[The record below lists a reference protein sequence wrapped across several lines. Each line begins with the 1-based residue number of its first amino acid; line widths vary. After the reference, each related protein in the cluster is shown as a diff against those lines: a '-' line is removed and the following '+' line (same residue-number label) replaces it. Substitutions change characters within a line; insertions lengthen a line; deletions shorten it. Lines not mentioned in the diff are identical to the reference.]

1 MSIYKTAI
9 DKPVTTAL
17 IFIGVIIIGIF
28 ALSKLPIDQYP
39 EMEPP
44 YVSVMCTYPGNSG
57 SEIETNLTKLLE
69 NSLNSIEGLDEM
81 TSTSKDNI
89 ALVTMKF
96 QWGQNMDE
104 VVNDVRS
111 ALDMIADNLPDG
123 AGKPI
128 VFKFN
133 TSMMPI
139 LMYAITADESY
150 PGLDKILEENVT
162 NVLNRVDGIGNLSV
176 TGVPERYVYVD
187 VDQNKIDA
195 YNISLEQVAT
205 AVASNNLDVS
215 SGTVKMGKEQYGIR
229 VKSEYKESA
238 EINNLVVTTTPAG
251 KKVFVKDIAT
261 VRDTIKDLFLD
272 SRINSREGCRL
283 IIMKQT
289 GGNTVQICK
298 DVKKLMVDIE
308 KTLPP
313 DIKFEIINDS
323 SDNIQNSINSLTESV
338 MYALIFVVLVVLFF
352 LGQWRATLIIA
363 ICIPISLIVSFI
375 YLLATDSSLNI
386 ISLSSLTVA
395 IGMVVDDAIV
405 VLENIDKHI
414 QRGSSPR
421 EAAIY
426 ATNEVWISVIATT
439 LVTCAVFIPLT
450 MLTGIAGILFKE
462 LGWIVTICV
471 CTSTTVAISLTPM
484 LSSKMLKA
492 REFLKEKLGRGEG
505 KHQKSLY
512 ERTVIA
518 GLDWLDDK
526 YSKLLGIA
534 LKHKVITIS
543 AIVLFFGLSLIPAIN
558 GDIGMDFMP
567 QSDQARLTVTFE
579 LQRGT
584 RIEEA
589 AKVARRIEAEMMAN
603 NPELRIVATTLGS
616 NEDAG
621 ISALMSSTSNYKG
634 SMNIRT
640 TKKWERER
648 TVFHIANSIREQF
661 ANTPEIVNYTVS
673 TSSGGGGMSSNSID
687 VEIYGYD
694 FDETNRI
701 AEELKEKLK
710 PIEGAKD
717 VQISR
722 EADRAE
728 LQLVFDKEKI
738 AAHGLSTSQLGTIIR
753 NKINGYTA
761 GYLKEDGD
769 EYYIRVR
776 LREED
781 RNSMDKINELT
792 INTPTGARVK
802 VKELATI
809 KEYWAPPQIDRKTR
823 QRMNKVS
830 VTPDDISL
838 SDLAEEVQKI
848 LDKIDTPPD
857 VKIIIGGDY
866 KDQQESSK
874 DMAMLFLL
882 IVILVYIVMAS
893 QFESLSKPFIIMMS
907 IPFAISGVIFA
918 LLITGTNLNMIGM
931 LGVIML
937 AGIVVKNGIVL
948 VDYINLMRDRDYELN
963 EAIVLSGRSR
973 LRPVLMTAATTILG
987 MIPMAVSSGEGAEI
1001 WAPMGVV
1008 VIGGLIVS
1016 TVITLVIVPV
1026 LYAIFSK
1033 RGERDMKEEVRK
1045 NFVFYDM
1052 PDDVVF
1058 DSRQQRLDEE

>member
-9 DKPVTTAL
+9 DKPVTTSL
-17 IFIGVIIIGIF
+17 IFVAIIIIGLF
-28 ALSKLPIDQYP
+28 SLSKLPIDQYP

-44 YVSVMCTYPGNSG
+44 YISVMCTYAGNTG

-69 NSLNSIEGLDEM
+69 NGLNSIEGLKEM

-89 ALVTMKF
+89 GLVTLEF
-96 QWGQNMDE
+96 EWGTDMD
-104 VVNDVRS
+104 VAVNDVRS
-111 ALDMIADNLPDG
+111 ALDMISDNLPDG

-139 LMYAITADESY
+139 LMYAITAKESY
-150 PGLDKILEENVT
+150 AGLDKILEDNVT

-176 TGVPERYVYVD
+176 SGAPDRYVYVD
-187 VDQNKIDA
+187 VDQRKIDA
-195 YNISLEQVAT
+195 YGISLEQVAS

-215 SGTVKMGKEQYGIR
+215 SGTVKMGKEQYGLR
-229 VKSEYKESA
+229 VKSEFVESS
-238 EINNLVVTTTPAG
+238 EINNLVVTTTAQG
-251 KKVFVKDIAT
+251 KKVFIKDIAT
-261 VRDTIKDLFLD
+261 VRDTIKDFFLD
-272 SRINSREGCRL
+272 EKINSQEGCRL

-289 GGNTVQICK
+289 GANTVQICK
-298 DVKKLMVDIE
+298 DVKKMMVDIQ

-313 DIKFEIINDS
+313 DIHFELINDS
-323 SDNIQNSINSLTESV
+323 SDTIQNSINSLTESV
-338 MYALIFVVLVVLFF
+338 FYALLFVVLVVLFF
-352 LGQWRATLIIA
+352 LGQWRATLIIG

-450 MLTGIAGILFKE
+450 MLTGVAGILFKE

-492 REFLKEKLGRGEG
+492 RDAIMEKLGQSKG
-505 KHQKSLY
+505 KKKGKTLY
-512 ERTVIA
+512 EKTILK
-518 GLDWLDDK
+518 GLDWLDLQ
-526 YSKLLGIA
+526 YSKLLAVA
-534 LKHKVITIS
+534 LRHKVITVL
-543 AIVLFFGLSLIPAIN
+543 AIVGFFVLSLVPVFQ
-558 GDIGMDFMP
+558 GKIGMDFMP
-567 QSDQARLTVTFE
+567 QSDEGRLQVKFE

-589 AKVARRIEAEMMAN
+589 AKIGRKIEARMAAE
-603 NPELRIVATTLGS
+603 NPELRVISTILGS
-616 NEDAG
+616 DDDAG
-621 ISALMSSTSNYKG
+621 ITALFSSTSNYKG
-634 SMNIRT
+634 QMYIRA
-640 TKKWERER
+640 TKKWERDR
-648 TVFHIANSIREQF
+648 SIFDIANTIRKQF
-661 ANTPEIVNYTVS
+661 DETPEIVNYTVS
-673 TSSGGGGMSSNSID
+673 TSSGGMSSNTVDI
-687 VEIYGYD
+687 EIYGYD
-694 FDETNRI
+694 FDVTNI
-701 AEELKEKLK
+701 LAEQIKEQLKGV
-710 PIEGAKD
+710 EGAKD
-717 VQISR
+717 INISR

-728 LQLVFDKEKI
+728 LQLVFDKEKV
-738 AAHGLSTSQLGTIIR
+738 ASHGLTTAQLGSIIR

-769 EYYIRVR
+769 EYDIRVR

-792 INTPTGARVK
+792 INTPTGKMVK

-823 QRMNKVS
+823 QRINTVS
-830 VTPDDISL
+830 VTPDGVSL
-838 SDLAEEVQKI
+838 TDLAADIQKI
-848 LDKIDTPPD
+848 LDKIDTPSD
-857 VKIIIGGDY
+857 VKIVIGGDLE
-866 KDQQESSK
+866 DQQESSR
-874 DMAMLFLL
+874 DMTMLFGL

-893 QFESLSKPFIIMMS
+893 QFESLSKPFIILMS

-918 LLITGTNLNMIGM
+918 LLLTGTTLNMVGM

-948 VDYINLMRDRDYELN
+948 VDYINLMRDRDLELN
-963 EAIVLSGRSR
+963 EAIVVSGRSR

-1008 VIGGLIVS
+1008 VIGGLLVS
-1016 TVITLVIVPV
+1016 TVITLIIVPV
-1026 LYAIFSK
+1026 LYAVFSK
-1033 RGERDMKEEVRK
+1033 HGERDKKESVQQS
-1045 NFVFYDM
+1045 FVFYDM
-1052 PDDVVF
+1052 ADDVVF
-1058 DSRQQRLDEE
+1058 DSRKPLD

>member
-1 MSIYKTAI
+1 MSIYKSAI
-9 DKPVTTAL
+9 EKPITTAL
-17 IFIGVIIIGIF
+17 IFIGVIIVGLF
-28 ALSKLPIDQYP
+28 AFTKLPIDQFP

-44 YVSVMCTYPGNSG
+44 YVSVMATYPGNSG
-57 SEIETNLTKLLE
+57 SEIETNLTKMLE

-89 ALVTMKF
+89 AVVTMKF

-123 AGKPI
+123 CGKPI

-139 LMYAITADESY
+139 LMYAITAEESY
-150 PGLDKILEENVT
+150 SGLDKILEENVT

-176 TGVPERYVYVD
+176 TGAPERYVYVD
-187 VDQNKIDA
+187 VDQQKIDA
-195 YNISLEQVAT
+195 YGISLEQVASAIQT
-205 AVASNNLDVS
+205 NNIDVS
-215 SGTVKMGKEQYGIR
+215 SGTVKMGKEQYGLR
-229 VKSEYKESA
+229 VKSEFKESA
-238 EINNLVVTTTPAG
+238 EINNLVVTTTPQG

-272 SRINSREGCRL
+272 SKINSAEGCRL
-283 IIMKQT
+283 IIMKQS
-289 GGNTVQICK
+289 GANTVQICK
-298 DVKKLMVDIE
+298 DVKKLMEGIQ
-308 KTLPP
+308 KNLPP
-313 DIKFEIINDS
+313 DIKFQIINDS
-323 SDNIQNSINSLTESV
+323 SETIQNSINSLFESV
-338 MYALIFVVLVVLFF
+338 TYALIFVVMVVLFF

-375 YLLATDSSLNI
+375 YLLGADSSLNI

-414 QRGSSPR
+414 QRGASPR

-450 MLTGIAGILFKE
+450 MLSGIAGILFKE

-471 CTSTTVAISLTPM
+471 CTSTTVAITLTPM

-492 REFLKEKLGRGEG
+492 RAIIMEKLGQSKAT
-505 KHQKSLY
+505 KHGKSLY
-512 ERTVIA
+512 ERTVIR
-518 GLDWLDDK
+518 GLDWLDNQ
-526 YSKLLGIA
+526 YSKLLDIA
-534 LKHKVITIS
+534 LRHKVITIS
-543 AIVLFFGLSLIPAIN
+543 AIVIFFALSLIPVAMEK
-558 GDIGMDFMP
+558 IGMDFMP
-567 QSDQARLTVTFE
+567 RTDEGRLTVTFE

-584 RIEEA
+584 RVEEA
-589 AKVARRIEAEMMAN
+589 AKVARRIEAEMSAN
-603 NPELRIVATTLGS
+603 NPELRLISTTLGS

-621 ISALMSSTSNYKG
+621 LSSIMSSTSNYKG
-634 SMNIRT
+634 QMYIRA
-640 TKKWERER
+640 TKKWQRDR
-648 TVFHIANSIREQF
+648 TIFEIANNIRDQF
-661 ANTPEIVNYTVS
+661 DATPEVVNYTVS
-673 TSSGGGGMSSNSID
+673 TSSGGGMSSNSID

-694 FDETNRI
+694 FDQTNTI
-701 AEELKEKLK
+701 AANLKEELKNV
-710 PIEGAKD
+710 EGAKD
-717 VQISR
+717 VRISR

-728 LQLVFDKEKI
+728 LQLVFDKEKV
-738 AAHGLSTSQLGTIIR
+738 AALGLNTATLGTYIR
-753 NKINGYTA
+753 NKINGFTA

-781 RNSMDKINELT
+781 RNSLDKIYDLT
-792 INTPTGARVK
+792 INTPTGQRVK
-802 VKELATI
+802 VKELAEV
-809 KEYWAPPQIDRKTR
+809 KEYWAPPQIDHKTR
-823 QRMNKVS
+823 QRVNTVS

-838 SDLAEEVQKI
+838 SELAENIQKI
-848 LDKIDTPPD
+848 LDTFETPEGIN
-857 VKIIIGGDY
+857 VVIGGDY
-866 KDQQESSK
+866 EDQQESSK
-874 DMAMLFLL
+874 DMTMLFGL
-882 IVILVYIVMAS
+882 IIILVYIVMAS

-963 EAIVLSGRSR
+963 QAIVLSGRSR
-973 LRPVLMTAATTILG
+973 LRPVLMTACTTILG
-987 MIPMAVSSGEGAEI
+987 MIPMAVSSGEGAEM

-1016 TVITLVIVPV
+1016 TVITLIIVPV
-1026 LYAIFSK
+1026 LYAVFSK
-1033 RGERDMKEEVRK
+1033 HGERDKAEEVK
-1045 NFVFYDM
+1045 KSFVFYDM
-1052 PDDVVF
+1052 ADDAVF
-1058 DSRQQRLDEE
+1058 DSRKPLE

>member
-9 DKPVTTAL
+9 DKPVTTSL
-17 IFIGVIIIGIF
+17 IFVAVIIIGLF
-28 ALSKLPIDQYP
+28 GLSKLPIDQYP

-44 YVSVMCTYPGNSG
+44 YVSVMCTYPGNTG

-69 NSLNSIEGLDEM
+69 NSLNSVEGLDEM

-111 ALDMIADNLPDG
+111 ALDMITDNLPDG

-150 PGLDKILEENVT
+150 AGLDKILEENVT

-176 TGVPERYVYVD
+176 VGVPERYVYVD
-187 VDQNKIDA
+187 VDQTKIDA
-195 YNISLEQVAT
+195 YGISLEQVAS

-215 SGTVKMGKEQYGIR
+215 SGTVKMGKEQYGLR
-229 VKSEYKESA
+229 VKSEFKESS
-238 EINNLVVTTTPAG
+238 EINNLVVTTTPQG

-272 SRINSREGCRL
+272 SKINMREGCRL
-283 IIMKQT
+283 VIMKQT

-298 DVKKLMVDIE
+298 DVKKMMADIE

-323 SDNIQNSINSLTESV
+323 SDTIQNSINSLTESV
-338 MYALIFVVLVVLFF
+338 FYALLFVVLVVLFF

-363 ICIPISLIVSFI
+363 ICIPISLIVAFI

-439 LVTCAVFIPLT
+439 LVTCAVFVPLT
-450 MLTGIAGILFKE
+450 MLTGVAGILFKE

-492 REFLKEKLGRGEG
+492 REVIMEKLGQSKG
-505 KHQKSLY
+505 KKHGKSLY
-512 ERTVIA
+512 ERTVLR
-518 GLDWLDDK
+518 GLDWLDVQ
-526 YSKLLGIA
+526 YSKLLAIA
-534 LKHKVITIS
+534 LRHKVITIS
-543 AIVLFFGLSLIPAIN
+543 SIVIFFGVSLIPAIQ
-558 GDIGMDFMP
+558 GKIGMDFMP
-567 QSDQARLTVTFE
+567 RSDEGRLTVTFE

-589 AKVARRIEAEMMAN
+589 AKIGRRIEAEMMAN
-603 NPELRIVATTLGS
+603 NPELRIVSTTLGS

-634 SMNIRT
+634 QMYIRA

-648 TVFHIANSIREQF
+648 TIFDIANTIRDQF
-661 ANTPEIVNYTVS
+661 DNTPEIVNYTVS
-673 TSSGGGGMSSNSID
+673 TSSGGGMSSNSID

-728 LQLVFDKEKI
+728 LQLIFDKEKI
-738 AAHGLSTSQLGTIIR
+738 AELGLTTATLGSYIR
-753 NKINGYTA
+753 NKVNGYSA

-781 RNSMDKINELT
+781 RNSLDKINELT
-792 INTPTGARVK
+792 INTPTGAMVK

-838 SDLAEEVQKI
+838 TDLAEEVQKI
-848 LDKIDTPPD
+848 LDKIETPSD
-857 VKIIIGGDY
+857 VKIVIGGDY
-866 KDQQESSK
+866 EEQQESSK
-874 DMAMLFLL
+874 DMSLLFLL

-918 LLITGTNLNMIGM
+918 LLITGTNLNMVGM

-948 VDYINLMRDRDYELN
+948 VDYINLMRDRNLELN
-963 EAIVLSGRSR
+963 QAIVISGRSR

-1016 TVITLVIVPV
+1016 TVITLIIVPV

-1033 RGERDMKEEVRK
+1033 HGERDKAEEVK
-1045 NFVFYDM
+1045 KSFVFYDM
-1052 PDDVVF
+1052 DDNAVF
-1058 DSRQQRLDEE
+1058 DSRKPLD

>member
-9 DKPVTTAL
+9 EKPVTTSL
-17 IFIGVIIIGIF
+17 IFIGVIIVGLF
-28 ALSKLPIDQYP
+28 ALAKLPIDQFP

-89 ALVTMKF
+89 AVVSMKF

-104 VVNDVRS
+104 TVNDVRS
-111 ALDMIADNLPDG
+111 ALDMISDNLPDG
-123 AGKPI
+123 CGKPI

-139 LMYAITADESY
+139 LMYAITAEESY
-150 PGLDKILEENVT
+150 SGLDKILEENVT

-176 TGVPERYVYVD
+176 MGAPERYVYVD
-187 VDQNKIDA
+187 VDQQKIDA
-195 YNISLEQVAT
+195 FGISLEQVAQ
-205 AVASNNLDVS
+205 AVQTNNIDVS
-215 SGTVKMGKEQYGIR
+215 SGTVKMGKEQYGLR
-229 VKSEYKESA
+229 VKSEFKESA
-238 EINNLVVTTTPAG
+238 EINNLVVTTTPQG
-251 KKVFVKDIAT
+251 KKVFIKDIAT

-272 SRINSREGCRL
+272 SKINSQEGCRL
-283 IIMKQT
+283 IIMKQS
-289 GGNTVQICK
+289 GANTVQICK
-298 DVKKLMVDIE
+298 DVKKLMEGIQRD
-308 KTLPP
+308 LPP
-313 DIKFEIINDS
+313 DIKFQIINDS
-323 SDNIQNSINSLTESV
+323 SETIQNSINSLFESV
-338 MYALIFVVLVVLFF
+338 GYALIFVVLVVLFF

-414 QRGSSPR
+414 QRGASPR

-450 MLTGIAGILFKE
+450 MLSGIAGILFKE

-471 CTSTTVAISLTPM
+471 CTSTTVAITLTPM

-492 REFLKEKLGRGEG
+492 RSIIMEKLGQSKVK
-505 KHQKSLY
+505 KHGKSLY
-512 ERTVIA
+512 ERTVIR
-518 GLDWLDDK
+518 GLDWLDLQ
-526 YSKLLGIA
+526 YSKLLAIA
-534 LKHKVITIS
+534 LRHKVITIS
-543 AIVLFFGLSLIPAIN
+543 AIVIFFVLSLIPVAMEK
-558 GDIGMDFMP
+558 IGMDFMP
-567 QSDQARLTVTFE
+567 RSDEGRLTVTFE

-584 RIEEA
+584 RVEEA
-589 AKVARRIEAEMMAN
+589 AKIARKIEAEMAAQ
-603 NPELRIVATTLGS
+603 NPELLLISTTLGS
-616 NEDAG
+616 DDDAG
-621 ISALMSSTSNYKG
+621 ITSIMSSTSNYKG
-634 SMNIRT
+634 QMYIRA

-648 TVFHIANSIREQF
+648 SIFDIANTIRDQF
-661 ANTPEIVNYTVS
+661 DATPEVVNYTVS
-673 TSSGGGGMSSNSID
+673 TSSGGGMSSNSID

-694 FDETNRI
+694 FDQTNTI
-701 AEELKEKLK
+701 AANLKEALK
-710 PIEGAKD
+710 NVEGAKD
-717 VQISR
+717 VRISR
-722 EADRAE
+722 ESDRAE
-728 LQLVFDKEKI
+728 LQLVFDKEKV
-738 AAHGLSTSQLGTIIR
+738 ASLGLNTATLGTYIR
-753 NKINGYTA
+753 NKINGFTA
-761 GYLKEDGD
+761 GFLKEDGD

-781 RNSMDKINELT
+781 RNSLDKIYDLT
-792 INTPTGARVK
+792 INTPTGQRVK
-802 VKELATI
+802 VKELATV

-823 QRMNKVS
+823 QRVNTVS
-830 VTPDDISL
+830 VTPDDVSL
-838 SDLAEEVQKI
+838 SELAENIQKI
-848 LDKIDTPPD
+848 LDTFEKTEG
-857 VKIIIGGDY
+857 VKIVIGGDY
-866 KDQQESSK
+866 EEQQESSA
-874 DMAMLFLL
+874 DMTLLFGL
-882 IVILVYIVMAS
+882 IIILVYIVMAS

-918 LLITGTNLNMIGM
+918 LLITGMNLNMVGM

-987 MIPMAVSSGEGAEI
+987 MIPMALSSGEGAEV

-1008 VIGGLIVS
+1008 VIGGLLVS
-1016 TVITLVIVPV
+1016 TVITLIIVPV

-1033 RGERDMKEEVRK
+1033 HGERDKAEEVK
-1045 NFVFYDM
+1045 KSFVFYDM
-1052 PDDVVF
+1052 SDDAVF
-1058 DSRQQRLDEE
+1058 DSRKPLD

>member
-9 DKPVTTAL
+9 DKPVTTSL
-17 IFIGVIIIGIF
+17 IFVAVIIIGLF
-28 ALSKLPIDQYP
+28 ALAKLPIDQFP

-57 SEIETNLTKLLE
+57 SEIETNLTELLE

-89 ALVTMKF
+89 AVVSLKF

-104 VVNDVRS
+104 TVNDVRS
-111 ALDMIADNLPDG
+111 ALDMVSDNLPDG
-123 AGKPI
+123 CGKPI

-139 LMYAITADESY
+139 LMYAITAKESY
-150 PGLDKILEENVT
+150 AGLDKILEEHVT
-162 NVLNRVDGIGNLSV
+162 NELNRVDGIGNLSV
-176 TGVPERYVYVD
+176 SGAPERFVYVD
-187 VDQNKIDA
+187 VDQRKLDA
-195 YNISLEQVAT
+195 YGLSLEQVSS

-215 SGTVKMGKEQYGIR
+215 SGTVKMGKEQYGLR
-229 VKSEYKESA
+229 VKSEYKESS
-238 EINNLVVTTTPAG
+238 EINNLVVTTTPQG
-251 KKVFVKDIAT
+251 KKVFIKDIAT
-261 VRDTIKDLFLD
+261 VRDTIKDKFLD
-272 SRINSREGCRL
+272 SKINSSEGCRL

-289 GGNTVQICK
+289 GANTVQICK
-298 DVKKLMVDIE
+298 DVKEMMVDIQ
-308 KTLPP
+308 KKLPP
-313 DIKFEIINDS
+313 DIHFEIINDS
-323 SDNIQNSINSLTESV
+323 SDTIQNSINSLTESV

-439 LVTCAVFIPLT
+439 LVTCAVFVPLT
-450 MLTGIAGILFKE
+450 MLSGIAGILFKE

-484 LSSKMLKA
+484 LSSKMLRA
-492 REFLKEKLGRGEG
+492 RDIIMEKLGKSTRKKRG
-505 KHQKSLY
+505 KALY
-512 ERTVIA
+512 ERTVLKW
-518 GLDWLDDK
+518 LDWLDLQ
-526 YSKLLGIA
+526 YSKLLAVA
-534 LKHKVITIS
+534 LRHKVITIVS
-543 AIVLFFGLSLIPAIN
+543 IVTFFVLSLIPVFM
-558 GDIGMDFMP
+558 DKIGMDFMP
-567 QSDQARLTVTFE
+567 QSDEGRMTVTFE

-589 AKVARRIEAEMMAN
+589 AKIGRRIEAEMAAN
-603 NPELRIVATTLGS
+603 NPELRIISTTLGS
-616 NEDAG
+616 DEDAG
-621 ISALMSSTSNYKG
+621 INAIFSSTSNCKG
-634 SMNIRT
+634 QMYIRA

-648 TVFHIANSIREQF
+648 TIFQIANSIRDQF
-661 ANTPEIVNYTVS
+661 DHTPEIINYTVS
-673 TSSGGGGMSSNSID
+673 TSGGGGMSSNSVAI
-687 VEIYGYD
+687 EIYGYD
-694 FDETNRI
+694 FDATNNL
-701 AEELKEKLK
+701 AEAIKEKLK
-710 PIEGAKD
+710 VVEGAKD
-717 VQISR
+717 INISR
-722 EADRAE
+722 ETDRAE
-728 LQLVFDKEKI
+728 LQLVFDKEKVSS
-738 AAHGLSTSQLGTIIR
+738 HGLTTAQLGSIIR
-753 NKINGYTA
+753 NKINGYSA
-761 GYLKEDGD
+761 GFLKENGD
-769 EYYIRVR
+769 EYDIRVR

-781 RNSMDKINELT
+781 RNSMDKIYELT
-792 INTPTGARVK
+792 INTPTGAMVK
-802 VKELATI
+802 VKELAEI

-823 QRMNKVS
+823 QRINTVS

-838 SDLAEEVQKI
+838 TELAAEIEKALATIQIPEGVNI
-848 LDKIDTPPD
+848 
-857 VKIIIGGDY
+857 VIGGDLEE
-866 KDQQESSK
+866 QQESSA
-874 DMAMLFLL
+874 DMTLLFGL

-918 LLITGTNLNMIGM
+918 LLITGTTLNMVGM

-948 VDYINLMRDRDYELN
+948 VDYINLMRDRDLELN
-963 EAIVLSGRSR
+963 EAIVVSGRSR

-987 MIPMAVSSGEGAEI
+987 MIPMALSSGEGAEI

-1016 TVITLVIVPV
+1016 TVITLIIVPV

-1033 RGERDMKEEVRK
+1033 HGERDKAEAVK
-1045 NFVFYDM
+1045 QSFVFYDM
-1052 PDDVVF
+1052 DDDAVF
-1058 DSRQQRLDEE
+1058 DSRKPLD

>member
-9 DKPVTTAL
+9 EKPVTTSL
-17 IFIGVIIIGIF
+17 IFIGVIIVGLF
-28 ALSKLPIDQYP
+28 ALAKLPIDQFP

-81 TSTSKDNI
+81 TSTSKDNV
-89 ALVTMKF
+89 AVVSMKF

-104 VVNDVRS
+104 TVNDVRS
-111 ALDMIADNLPDG
+111 ALDMISDNLPDG
-123 AGKPI
+123 CGKPI

-139 LMYAITADESY
+139 LMYAITAEESY
-150 PGLDKILEENVT
+150 SGLDKILEENVT

-176 TGVPERYVYVD
+176 MGAPERYVYVD
-187 VDQNKIDA
+187 VDQQKIDA
-195 YNISLEQVAT
+195 YGISLEQVAQ
-205 AVASNNLDVS
+205 AVQTNNIDVS
-215 SGTVKMGKEQYGIR
+215 SGTVKMGKEQYGLR
-229 VKSEYKESA
+229 VKSEFKESA
-238 EINNLVVTTTPAG
+238 EINNLVVTTTPQG
-251 KKVFVKDIAT
+251 KKVFIKDIAT

-272 SRINSREGCRL
+272 SKVNSQEGCRL
-283 IIMKQT
+283 IIMKQS
-289 GGNTVQICK
+289 GANTVQICK
-298 DVKKLMVDIE
+298 DVKKLMEGIQKD
-308 KTLPP
+308 LPP
-313 DIKFEIINDS
+313 DIKFQIINDS
-323 SDNIQNSINSLTESV
+323 SETIQNSINSLFESV
-338 MYALIFVVLVVLFF
+338 GYALIFVVLVVLFF

-414 QRGSSPR
+414 QRGASPR

-450 MLTGIAGILFKE
+450 MLSGIAGILFKE

-471 CTSTTVAISLTPM
+471 CTSTTVAITLTPM

-492 REFLKEKLGRGEG
+492 RSVIMEKLGQSKVK
-505 KHQKSLY
+505 KHGKSLY
-512 ERTVIA
+512 ERTVIR
-518 GLDWLDDK
+518 GLDWLDLQ
-526 YSKLLGIA
+526 YSKLLAIA
-534 LKHKVITIS
+534 LRHKVITIA
-543 AIVLFFGLSLIPAIN
+543 AIVGFFAISLIPV
-558 GDIGMDFMP
+558 GMEKIGMDFMP
-567 QSDQARLTVTFE
+567 RSDEGRMTITFE

-584 RIEEA
+584 RVEEA
-589 AKVARRIEAEMMAN
+589 ARIARKIEAEMAAQ
-603 NPELRIVATTLGS
+603 NPELQLISTTLGS
-616 NEDAG
+616 DDDAG
-621 ISALMSSTSNYKG
+621 ISSIMSSTSNYKG
-634 SMNIRT
+634 QMYIRAS
-640 TKKWERER
+640 KKWERER
-648 TVFHIANSIREQF
+648 SIFDIANTIRDQF
-661 ANTPEIVNYTVS
+661 DATPEVVNYTVS
-673 TSSGGGGMSSNSID
+673 TSSGGGMSSNSID

-694 FDETNRI
+694 FDETNTI
-701 AEELKEKLK
+701 AANLKEALK
-710 PIEGAKD
+710 NVEGAKD
-717 VQISR
+717 VRISR
-722 EADRAE
+722 ESDRAE
-728 LQLVFDKEKI
+728 LQLVFDKEKV
-738 AAHGLSTSQLGTIIR
+738 ASHGLNTATLGTYIR

-761 GYLKEDGD
+761 GFLKEDGD

-781 RNSMDKINELT
+781 RNSLDKIYDLT
-792 INTPTGARVK
+792 INTPTGERVK
-802 VKELATI
+802 VKELATV

-823 QRMNKVS
+823 QRINTVS
-830 VTPDDISL
+830 VTPDDVSL
-838 SDLAEEVQKI
+838 SELAENIQKI
-848 LDKIDTPPD
+848 LDTFEKTEG
-857 VKIIIGGDY
+857 VKIVIGGDY
-866 KDQQESSK
+866 EEQQESSA
-874 DMAMLFLL
+874 DMTLLFGL
-882 IVILVYIVMAS
+882 IIILVYIVMAS

-918 LLITGTNLNMIGM
+918 LLITGMNLNMVGM

-948 VDYINLMRDRDYELN
+948 VDYINLMRDRNYELN
-963 EAIVLSGRSR
+963 EAIALSGRSR

-987 MIPMAVSSGEGAEI
+987 MIPMALSSGEGAEV

-1016 TVITLVIVPV
+1016 TVITLIIVPV

-1033 RGERDMKEEVRK
+1033 HGERDKAEEVK
-1045 NFVFYDM
+1045 KSFVFYDM
-1052 PDDVVF
+1052 ADDAVF
-1058 DSRQQRLDEE
+1058 DSRKPLD

>member
-9 DKPVTTAL
+9 EKPVTTSL
-17 IFIGVIIIGIF
+17 IFIGVIIVGLF
-28 ALSKLPIDQYP
+28 ALAKLPIDQFP

-89 ALVTMKF
+89 AVVSMKF

-104 VVNDVRS
+104 TVNDVRS
-111 ALDMIADNLPDG
+111 ALDMISDNLPDG
-123 AGKPI
+123 CGKPI

-139 LMYAITADESY
+139 LMYAITAEESY
-150 PGLDKILEENVT
+150 SGLDKILEENVT

-176 TGVPERYVYVD
+176 MGAPERYVYVD
-187 VDQNKIDA
+187 VDQQKIDA
-195 YNISLEQVAT
+195 FGISLEQVAQ
-205 AVASNNLDVS
+205 AVQTNNIDVS
-215 SGTVKMGKEQYGIR
+215 SGTVKMGKEQYGLR
-229 VKSEYKESA
+229 VKSEFKESA
-238 EINNLVVTTTPAG
+238 EINNLVVTTTPQG
-251 KKVFVKDIAT
+251 KKVFIKDIAT

-272 SRINSREGCRL
+272 SKINSQEGCRL
-283 IIMKQT
+283 IIMKQS
-289 GGNTVQICK
+289 GANTVQICK
-298 DVKKLMVDIE
+298 DVKKLMEGIQRD
-308 KTLPP
+308 LPP
-313 DIKFEIINDS
+313 DIKFQIINDS
-323 SDNIQNSINSLTESV
+323 SETIQNSINSLFESV
-338 MYALIFVVLVVLFF
+338 GYALIFVVLVVLFF

-414 QRGSSPR
+414 QRGASPR

-450 MLTGIAGILFKE
+450 MLSGIAGILFKE

-471 CTSTTVAISLTPM
+471 CTSTTVAITLTPM

-492 REFLKEKLGRGEG
+492 RSIIMEKLGQSKVK
-505 KHQKSLY
+505 KHGKSLY
-512 ERTVIA
+512 ERTVIR
-518 GLDWLDDK
+518 GLDWLDIQ
-526 YSKLLGIA
+526 YSKLLAIA
-534 LKHKVITIS
+534 LRHKVITIS
-543 AIVLFFGLSLIPAIN
+543 AIVGFFALSLIPVAMEK
-558 GDIGMDFMP
+558 IGMDFMP
-567 QSDQARLTVTFE
+567 RSDEGRMTVTFE

-584 RIEEA
+584 RVEEA
-589 AKVARRIEAEMMAN
+589 AKIARKIEAEMAAQ
-603 NPELRIVATTLGS
+603 NPELRLISTTLGS
-616 NEDAG
+616 NDDAG
-621 ISALMSSTSNYKG
+621 ITSIMSSTSNYKG
-634 SMNIRT
+634 QMYIRA

-648 TVFHIANSIREQF
+648 SIFDIANTIRDQF
-661 ANTPEIVNYTVS
+661 DATPEVVNYTVS
-673 TSSGGGGMSSNSID
+673 TSSGGGMSSNSID

-694 FDETNRI
+694 FDQTNTI
-701 AEELKEKLK
+701 AANLKEALK
-710 PIEGAKD
+710 NVEGAKD
-717 VQISR
+717 VRISR
-722 EADRAE
+722 ESDRAE
-728 LQLVFDKEKI
+728 LQLVFDKEKV
-738 AAHGLSTSQLGTIIR
+738 ASLGLNTATLGTYIR
-753 NKINGYTA
+753 NKINGFTA
-761 GYLKEDGD
+761 GFLKEDGD

-781 RNSMDKINELT
+781 RNSLDKIYDLT
-792 INTPTGARVK
+792 INTPTGQRVK
-802 VKELATI
+802 VKELATV

-823 QRMNKVS
+823 QRVNTVS
-830 VTPDDISL
+830 VTPDDVSL
-838 SDLAEEVQKI
+838 SELAENIQKI
-848 LDKIDTPPD
+848 LDTFEKTEG
-857 VKIIIGGDY
+857 VKIVIGGDY
-866 KDQQESSK
+866 EEQQESSA
-874 DMAMLFLL
+874 DMTLLFGL
-882 IVILVYIVMAS
+882 IIILVYIVMAS

-918 LLITGTNLNMIGM
+918 LLITGMNLNMVGM

-987 MIPMAVSSGEGAEI
+987 MIPMALSSGEGAEV

-1008 VIGGLIVS
+1008 VIGGLLVS
-1016 TVITLVIVPV
+1016 TVITLIIVPV

-1033 RGERDMKEEVRK
+1033 HGERDKAEEVK
-1045 NFVFYDM
+1045 KSFVFYDM
-1052 PDDVVF
+1052 ADDAVF
-1058 DSRQQRLDEE
+1058 DSRKPLD

>member
-9 DKPVTTAL
+9 EKPVTTSL
-17 IFIGVIIIGIF
+17 IFIGVIIVGLF
-28 ALSKLPIDQYP
+28 ALAKLPIDQFP

-89 ALVTMKF
+89 AVVSMKF

-104 VVNDVRS
+104 TVNDVRS
-111 ALDMIADNLPDG
+111 ALDMISDNLPDG
-123 AGKPI
+123 CGKPI

-139 LMYAITADESY
+139 LMYAITAEESY
-150 PGLDKILEENVT
+150 SGLDKILEENVT

-176 TGVPERYVYVD
+176 MGAPERYVYVD
-187 VDQNKIDA
+187 VDQQKIDA
-195 YNISLEQVAT
+195 FGISLEQVAQ
-205 AVASNNLDVS
+205 AVQTNNIDVS
-215 SGTVKMGKEQYGIR
+215 SGTVKMGKEQYGLR
-229 VKSEYKESA
+229 VKSEFKESA
-238 EINNLVVTTTPAG
+238 EINNLVVTTTPQG
-251 KKVFVKDIAT
+251 KKVFIKDIAT

-272 SRINSREGCRL
+272 SKINSQEGCRL
-283 IIMKQT
+283 IIMKQS
-289 GGNTVQICK
+289 GANTVQICK
-298 DVKKLMVDIE
+298 DVKKLMEGIQRD
-308 KTLPP
+308 LPP
-313 DIKFEIINDS
+313 DIKFQIINDS
-323 SDNIQNSINSLTESV
+323 SETIQNSINSLFESV
-338 MYALIFVVLVVLFF
+338 GYALIFVVLVVLFF

-414 QRGSSPR
+414 QRGASPR

-450 MLTGIAGILFKE
+450 MLSGIAGILFKE

-471 CTSTTVAISLTPM
+471 CTSTTVAITLTPM

-492 REFLKEKLGRGEG
+492 RSIIMEKLGQSKVK
-505 KHQKSLY
+505 KHGKSLY
-512 ERTVIA
+512 ERTVIR
-518 GLDWLDDK
+518 GLDWLDIQ
-526 YSKLLGIA
+526 YSKLLAIA
-534 LKHKVITIS
+534 LRHKVITIS
-543 AIVLFFGLSLIPAIN
+543 AIVIFFVLSLIPVAMEK
-558 GDIGMDFMP
+558 IGMDFMP
-567 QSDQARLTVTFE
+567 RSDEGRLTVTFE

-584 RIEEA
+584 RVEEA
-589 AKVARRIEAEMMAN
+589 AKIARKIEAEMAAQ
-603 NPELRIVATTLGS
+603 NPELKLISTTLGS
-616 NEDAG
+616 DDDAG
-621 ISALMSSTSNYKG
+621 ITSIMSSTSNYKG
-634 SMNIRT
+634 QMYIRA

-648 TVFHIANSIREQF
+648 SIFDIANTIRDQF
-661 ANTPEIVNYTVS
+661 DATPEVVNYTVS
-673 TSSGGGGMSSNSID
+673 TSSGGGMSSNSID

-694 FDETNRI
+694 FDQTNTI
-701 AEELKEKLK
+701 AANLKEALK
-710 PIEGAKD
+710 NVEGAKD
-717 VQISR
+717 VRISR
-722 EADRAE
+722 ESDRAE
-728 LQLVFDKEKI
+728 LQLVFDKEKV
-738 AAHGLSTSQLGTIIR
+738 ASLGLNTATLGTYIR
-753 NKINGYTA
+753 NKINGFTA
-761 GYLKEDGD
+761 GFLKEDGD

-781 RNSMDKINELT
+781 RNSLDKIYDLT
-792 INTPTGARVK
+792 INTPTGQRVK
-802 VKELATI
+802 VKELATV

-823 QRMNKVS
+823 QRVNTVS
-830 VTPDDISL
+830 VTPDDVSL
-838 SDLAEEVQKI
+838 SELAENIQKI
-848 LDKIDTPPD
+848 LDTFEKTEG
-857 VKIIIGGDY
+857 VKIVIGGDY
-866 KDQQESSK
+866 EEQQESSA
-874 DMAMLFLL
+874 DMTLLFGL
-882 IVILVYIVMAS
+882 IIILVYIVMAS

-918 LLITGTNLNMIGM
+918 LLITGMNLNMVGM

-987 MIPMAVSSGEGAEI
+987 MIPMALSSGEGAEV

-1008 VIGGLIVS
+1008 VIGGLLVS
-1016 TVITLVIVPV
+1016 TVITLIIVPV

-1033 RGERDMKEEVRK
+1033 HGERDKAEEVK
-1045 NFVFYDM
+1045 KSFVFYDM
-1052 PDDVVF
+1052 SDDAVF
-1058 DSRQQRLDEE
+1058 DSRKPLD

>member
-9 DKPVTTAL
+9 EKPVTTSL
-17 IFIGVIIIGIF
+17 IFIGVIIVGLF
-28 ALSKLPIDQYP
+28 ALAKLPIDQFP

-89 ALVTMKF
+89 AVVSMKF

-104 VVNDVRS
+104 TVNDVRS
-111 ALDMIADNLPDG
+111 ALDMISDNLPDG
-123 AGKPI
+123 CGKPI

-139 LMYAITADESY
+139 LMYAITAEESY
-150 PGLDKILEENVT
+150 SGLDKILEENVT

-176 TGVPERYVYVD
+176 MGAPERYVYVD
-187 VDQNKIDA
+187 VDQQKIDA
-195 YNISLEQVAT
+195 FGISLEQVAQ
-205 AVASNNLDVS
+205 AVQTNNIDVS
-215 SGTVKMGKEQYGIR
+215 SGTVKMGKEQYGLR
-229 VKSEYKESA
+229 VKSEFKESA
-238 EINNLVVTTTPAG
+238 EINNLVVTTTPQG
-251 KKVFVKDIAT
+251 KKVFIKDIAT

-272 SRINSREGCRL
+272 SKINSQEGCRL
-283 IIMKQT
+283 IIMKQS
-289 GGNTVQICK
+289 GANTVQICK
-298 DVKKLMVDIE
+298 DVKKLMEGIQRD
-308 KTLPP
+308 LPP
-313 DIKFEIINDS
+313 DIKFQIINDS
-323 SDNIQNSINSLTESV
+323 SETIQNSINSLFESV
-338 MYALIFVVLVVLFF
+338 GYALIFVVLVVLFF

-414 QRGSSPR
+414 QRGASPR

-450 MLTGIAGILFKE
+450 MLSGIAGILFKE

-471 CTSTTVAISLTPM
+471 CTSTTVAITLTPM

-492 REFLKEKLGRGEG
+492 RSIIMEKLGQSKVK
-505 KHQKSLY
+505 KHGKSLY
-512 ERTVIA
+512 ERTVIR
-518 GLDWLDDK
+518 GLDWLDIQ
-526 YSKLLGIA
+526 YSKLLAIA
-534 LKHKVITIS
+534 LRHKVITIS
-543 AIVLFFGLSLIPAIN
+543 AIVGFFALSLIPVAMEK
-558 GDIGMDFMP
+558 IGMDFMP
-567 QSDQARLTVTFE
+567 RSDEGRLTVTFE

-584 RIEEA
+584 RVEEA
-589 AKVARRIEAEMMAN
+589 AKIARKIEAEMAAQ
-603 NPELRIVATTLGS
+603 NPELRLISTTLGS

-621 ISALMSSTSNYKG
+621 LSSIMSSTSNYKG
-634 SMNIRT
+634 QMYIRA

-648 TVFHIANSIREQF
+648 SIFDIANTIRDQF
-661 ANTPEIVNYTVS
+661 DATPEVVNYTVS
-673 TSSGGGGMSSNSID
+673 TSSGGGMSSNSID

-694 FDETNRI
+694 FDQTNTI
-701 AEELKEKLK
+701 AANLKEALK
-710 PIEGAKD
+710 NVEGAKD
-717 VQISR
+717 VRISR
-722 EADRAE
+722 ESDRAE
-728 LQLVFDKEKI
+728 LQLVFDKEKV
-738 AAHGLSTSQLGTIIR
+738 ASLGLNTATLGTYIR
-753 NKINGYTA
+753 NKINGFTA
-761 GYLKEDGD
+761 GFLKEDGD

-781 RNSMDKINELT
+781 RNSLDKIYDLT
-792 INTPTGARVK
+792 INTPTGQRVK
-802 VKELATI
+802 VKELATV

-823 QRMNKVS
+823 QRVNTVS
-830 VTPDDISL
+830 VTPDDVSL
-838 SDLAEEVQKI
+838 SELAENIQKI
-848 LDKIDTPPD
+848 LDTFEKTEG
-857 VKIIIGGDY
+857 VKIVIGGDY
-866 KDQQESSK
+866 EEQQESSA
-874 DMAMLFLL
+874 DMTLLFGL
-882 IVILVYIVMAS
+882 IIILVYIVMAS

-918 LLITGTNLNMIGM
+918 LLITGMNLNMVGM

-987 MIPMAVSSGEGAEI
+987 MIPMALSSGEGAEV

-1008 VIGGLIVS
+1008 VIGGLLVS
-1016 TVITLVIVPV
+1016 TVITLIIVPV

-1033 RGERDMKEEVRK
+1033 HGERDKAEEVK
-1045 NFVFYDM
+1045 KSFVFYDM
-1052 PDDVVF
+1052 ADDAVF
-1058 DSRQQRLDEE
+1058 DSRKPLE

>member
-9 DKPVTTAL
+9 EKPVTTSL
-17 IFIGVIIIGIF
+17 IFIGVIIVGLF
-28 ALSKLPIDQYP
+28 ALAKLPIDQFP

-89 ALVTMKF
+89 AVVSMKF

-104 VVNDVRS
+104 TVNDVRS
-111 ALDMIADNLPDG
+111 ALDMISDNLPDG
-123 AGKPI
+123 CGKPI

-139 LMYAITADESY
+139 LMYAITAEESY
-150 PGLDKILEENVT
+150 SGLDKILEENVT

-176 TGVPERYVYVD
+176 MGAPERYVYVD
-187 VDQNKIDA
+187 VDQQKIDA
-195 YNISLEQVAT
+195 FGISLEQVAQ
-205 AVASNNLDVS
+205 AVQTNNIDVS
-215 SGTVKMGKEQYGIR
+215 SGTVKMGKEQYGLR
-229 VKSEYKESA
+229 VKSEFKESA
-238 EINNLVVTTTPAG
+238 EINNLVVTTTPQG
-251 KKVFVKDIAT
+251 KKVFIKDIAT

-272 SRINSREGCRL
+272 SKINSQEGCRL
-283 IIMKQT
+283 IIMKQS
-289 GGNTVQICK
+289 GANTVQICK
-298 DVKKLMVDIE
+298 DVKKLMEGIQRD
-308 KTLPP
+308 LPP
-313 DIKFEIINDS
+313 DIKFQIINDS
-323 SDNIQNSINSLTESV
+323 SETIQNSINSLFESV
-338 MYALIFVVLVVLFF
+338 GYALIFVVLVVLFF

-414 QRGSSPR
+414 QRGASPR

-450 MLTGIAGILFKE
+450 MLSGIAGILFKE

-471 CTSTTVAISLTPM
+471 CTSTTVAITLTPM

-492 REFLKEKLGRGEG
+492 RSIIMEKLGQSKVK
-505 KHQKSLY
+505 KHGKSLY
-512 ERTVIA
+512 ERTVIR
-518 GLDWLDDK
+518 GLDWLDLQ
-526 YSKLLGIA
+526 YSKLLAIA
-534 LKHKVITIS
+534 LRHKVITIS
-543 AIVLFFGLSLIPAIN
+543 AIVIFFVLSLIPVAMEK
-558 GDIGMDFMP
+558 IGMDFMP
-567 QSDQARLTVTFE
+567 RSDEGRLTVTFE

-584 RIEEA
+584 RVEEA
-589 AKVARRIEAEMMAN
+589 AKIARKIEAEMAAQ
-603 NPELRIVATTLGS
+603 NPELKLISTTLGS
-616 NEDAG
+616 DDDAG
-621 ISALMSSTSNYKG
+621 ITSIMSSTSNYKG
-634 SMNIRT
+634 QMYIRA

-648 TVFHIANSIREQF
+648 SIFDIANTIRDQF
-661 ANTPEIVNYTVS
+661 DATPEVVNYTVS
-673 TSSGGGGMSSNSID
+673 TSSGGGMSSNSID

-694 FDETNRI
+694 FDQTNTI
-701 AEELKEKLK
+701 AANLKEALK
-710 PIEGAKD
+710 NVEGAKD
-717 VQISR
+717 VRISR
-722 EADRAE
+722 ESDRAE
-728 LQLVFDKEKI
+728 LQLVFDKEKV
-738 AAHGLSTSQLGTIIR
+738 ASLGLNTATLGTYIR
-753 NKINGYTA
+753 NKINGFTA
-761 GYLKEDGD
+761 GFLKEDGD

-781 RNSMDKINELT
+781 RNSLDKIYDLT
-792 INTPTGARVK
+792 INTPTGQRVK
-802 VKELATI
+802 VKELATV

-823 QRMNKVS
+823 QRVNTVS
-830 VTPDDISL
+830 VTPDDVSL
-838 SDLAEEVQKI
+838 SELAENIQKI
-848 LDKIDTPPD
+848 LDTFEKTEG
-857 VKIIIGGDY
+857 VKIVIGGDY
-866 KDQQESSK
+866 EEQQESSA
-874 DMAMLFLL
+874 DMTLLFGL
-882 IVILVYIVMAS
+882 IIILVYIVMAS

-918 LLITGTNLNMIGM
+918 LLITGMNLNMVGM

-987 MIPMAVSSGEGAEI
+987 MIPMALSSGEGAEV

-1008 VIGGLIVS
+1008 VIGGLLVS
-1016 TVITLVIVPV
+1016 TVITLIIVPV

-1033 RGERDMKEEVRK
+1033 HGERDKAEEVK
-1045 NFVFYDM
+1045 KSFVFYDM
-1052 PDDVVF
+1052 ADDAVF
-1058 DSRQQRLDEE
+1058 DSRKPLD

>member
-9 DKPVTTAL
+9 EKPVTTSL
-17 IFIGVIIIGIF
+17 IFIGVIIVGLF
-28 ALSKLPIDQYP
+28 ALAKLPIDQFP

-89 ALVTMKF
+89 AVVSMKF

-104 VVNDVRS
+104 TVNDVRS
-111 ALDMIADNLPDG
+111 ALDMLSDNLPDG
-123 AGKPI
+123 CGKPI

-139 LMYAITADESY
+139 LMYAITAEESY
-150 PGLDKILEENVT
+150 SGLDKILEENVT

-176 TGVPERYVYVD
+176 MGAPERYVYVD
-187 VDQNKIDA
+187 VDQQKIDA
-195 YNISLEQVAT
+195 FGISLEQVAQ
-205 AVASNNLDVS
+205 AVQTNNIDVS
-215 SGTVKMGKEQYGIR
+215 SGTVKMGKEQYGLR
-229 VKSEYKESA
+229 VKSEFKESA
-238 EINNLVVTTTPAG
+238 EINNLVVTTTPQG
-251 KKVFVKDIAT
+251 KKVFIKDIAT

-272 SRINSREGCRL
+272 SKINSQEGCRL
-283 IIMKQT
+283 IIMKQS
-289 GGNTVQICK
+289 GANTVQICK
-298 DVKKLMVDIE
+298 DVKKLMEGIQRD
-308 KTLPP
+308 LPP
-313 DIKFEIINDS
+313 DIKFQIINDS
-323 SDNIQNSINSLTESV
+323 SETIQNSINSLFESV
-338 MYALIFVVLVVLFF
+338 GYALIFVVLVVLFF

-414 QRGSSPR
+414 QRGASPR

-450 MLTGIAGILFKE
+450 MLSGIAGILFKE

-471 CTSTTVAISLTPM
+471 CTSTTVAITLTPM

-492 REFLKEKLGRGEG
+492 RSIIMEKLGQSKVK
-505 KHQKSLY
+505 KHGKSLY
-512 ERTVIA
+512 ERTVIR
-518 GLDWLDDK
+518 GLDWLDLQ
-526 YSKLLGIA
+526 YSKLLAIA
-534 LKHKVITIS
+534 LRHKVITIS
-543 AIVLFFGLSLIPAIN
+543 AIVIFFVLSLIPVAMEK
-558 GDIGMDFMP
+558 IGMDFMP
-567 QSDQARLTVTFE
+567 RSDEGRLTVTFE

-584 RIEEA
+584 RVEEA
-589 AKVARRIEAEMMAN
+589 AKIARKIEAEMAAQ
-603 NPELRIVATTLGS
+603 NPELQLISTTLGS
-616 NEDAG
+616 DDDAG
-621 ISALMSSTSNYKG
+621 ITSIMSSTSNYKG
-634 SMNIRT
+634 QMYIRA

-648 TVFHIANSIREQF
+648 SIFDIANTIRDQF
-661 ANTPEIVNYTVS
+661 DATPEVVNYTVS
-673 TSSGGGGMSSNSID
+673 TSSGGGMSSNSID

-694 FDETNRI
+694 FDQTNTI
-701 AEELKEKLK
+701 AANLKEALK
-710 PIEGAKD
+710 NVEGAKD
-717 VQISR
+717 VRISR
-722 EADRAE
+722 ESDRAE
-728 LQLVFDKEKI
+728 LQLVFDKEKV
-738 AAHGLSTSQLGTIIR
+738 ASLGLNTATLGTYIR
-753 NKINGYTA
+753 NKINGFTA
-761 GYLKEDGD
+761 GFLKEDGD

-781 RNSMDKINELT
+781 RNSLDKIYDLT
-792 INTPTGARVK
+792 INTPTGQRVK
-802 VKELATI
+802 VKELATV

-823 QRMNKVS
+823 QRVNTVS
-830 VTPDDISL
+830 VTPDDVSL
-838 SDLAEEVQKI
+838 SELAENIQKI
-848 LDKIDTPPD
+848 LDTFEKTEG
-857 VKIIIGGDY
+857 VKIVIGGDY
-866 KDQQESSK
+866 EEQQESSA
-874 DMAMLFLL
+874 DMTLLFGL
-882 IVILVYIVMAS
+882 IIILVYIVMAS

-918 LLITGTNLNMIGM
+918 LLITGMNLNMVGM

-987 MIPMAVSSGEGAEI
+987 MIPMALSSGEGAEV

-1008 VIGGLIVS
+1008 VIGGLLVS
-1016 TVITLVIVPV
+1016 TVITLIIVPV

-1033 RGERDMKEEVRK
+1033 HGERDKAEEVK
-1045 NFVFYDM
+1045 KSFVFYDM
-1052 PDDVVF
+1052 SDDAVF
-1058 DSRQQRLDEE
+1058 DSRKPLE

>member
-9 DKPVTTAL
+9 EKPVTTSL
-17 IFIGVIIIGIF
+17 IFIGVIIVGLF
-28 ALSKLPIDQYP
+28 ALAKLPIDQFP

-81 TSTSKDNI
+81 TSTSKDNV
-89 ALVTMKF
+89 AVVSMKF

-104 VVNDVRS
+104 TVNDVRS
-111 ALDMIADNLPDG
+111 ALDMISDNLPDG
-123 AGKPI
+123 CGKPI

-139 LMYAITADESY
+139 LMYAITAEESY
-150 PGLDKILEENVT
+150 SGLDKILEENVT

-176 TGVPERYVYVD
+176 MGAPERYVYVD
-187 VDQNKIDA
+187 VDQQKIDA
-195 YNISLEQVAT
+195 YGISLEQVAQ
-205 AVASNNLDVS
+205 AVQTNNIDVS
-215 SGTVKMGKEQYGIR
+215 SGTVKMGKEQYGLR
-229 VKSEYKESA
+229 VKSEFKESA
-238 EINNLVVTTTPAG
+238 EINNLVVTTTPQG
-251 KKVFVKDIAT
+251 KKVFIKDIAT

-272 SRINSREGCRL
+272 SKVNSQEGCRL
-283 IIMKQT
+283 IIMKQS
-289 GGNTVQICK
+289 GANTVQICK
-298 DVKKLMVDIE
+298 DVKKLMEGIQKD
-308 KTLPP
+308 LPP
-313 DIKFEIINDS
+313 DIKFQIINDS
-323 SDNIQNSINSLTESV
+323 SETIQNSINSLFESV
-338 MYALIFVVLVVLFF
+338 GYALIFVVLVVLFF

-414 QRGSSPR
+414 QRGASPR

-450 MLTGIAGILFKE
+450 MLSGIAGILFKE

-471 CTSTTVAISLTPM
+471 CTSTTVAITLTPM

-492 REFLKEKLGRGEG
+492 RSVIMEKLGQSKVK
-505 KHQKSLY
+505 KHGKSLY
-512 ERTVIA
+512 ERTVIR
-518 GLDWLDDK
+518 GLDWLDLQ
-526 YSKLLGIA
+526 YSKLLAIA
-534 LKHKVITIS
+534 LRHKVITIS
-543 AIVLFFGLSLIPAIN
+543 AIVGFFAISLIPV
-558 GDIGMDFMP
+558 GMEKIGMDFMP
-567 QSDQARLTVTFE
+567 RSDEGRMTITFE

-584 RIEEA
+584 RVEEA
-589 AKVARRIEAEMMAN
+589 ARIARKIEAEMAAQ
-603 NPELRIVATTLGS
+603 NPELQLISTTLGS
-616 NEDAG
+616 DDDAG
-621 ISALMSSTSNYKG
+621 ISSIMSSTSNYKG
-634 SMNIRT
+634 QMYIRAS
-640 TKKWERER
+640 KKWERER
-648 TVFHIANSIREQF
+648 SIFDIANTIRDQF
-661 ANTPEIVNYTVS
+661 DATPEVVNYTVS
-673 TSSGGGGMSSNSID
+673 TSSGGGMSSNSID

-694 FDETNRI
+694 FDETNTI
-701 AEELKEKLK
+701 AANLKEALK
-710 PIEGAKD
+710 NVEGAKD
-717 VQISR
+717 VRISR
-722 EADRAE
+722 ESDRAE
-728 LQLVFDKEKI
+728 LQLVFDKEKV
-738 AAHGLSTSQLGTIIR
+738 ASHGLNTATLGTYIR

-761 GYLKEDGD
+761 GFLKEDGD

-781 RNSMDKINELT
+781 RNSLDKIYDLT
-792 INTPTGARVK
+792 INTPTGERVK
-802 VKELATI
+802 VKELATV

-823 QRMNKVS
+823 QRINTVS
-830 VTPDDISL
+830 VTPDDVSL
-838 SDLAEEVQKI
+838 SELAENIQKI
-848 LDKIDTPPD
+848 LDTFEKTEG
-857 VKIIIGGDY
+857 VKIVIGGDY
-866 KDQQESSK
+866 EEQQESSA
-874 DMAMLFLL
+874 DMTLLFGL
-882 IVILVYIVMAS
+882 IIILVYIVMAS

-918 LLITGTNLNMIGM
+918 LLITGMNLNMVGM

-948 VDYINLMRDRDYELN
+948 VDYINLMRDRNYELN
-963 EAIVLSGRSR
+963 EAIALSGRSR

-987 MIPMAVSSGEGAEI
+987 MIPMALSSGEGAEV

-1016 TVITLVIVPV
+1016 TVITLIIVPV

-1033 RGERDMKEEVRK
+1033 HGERDKAEEVK
-1045 NFVFYDM
+1045 KSFVFYDM
-1052 PDDVVF
+1052 ADDAVF
-1058 DSRQQRLDEE
+1058 DSRKPLD

>member
-9 DKPVTTAL
+9 EKPVTTAL
-17 IFIGVIIIGIF
+17 IFVAVIIIGLF
-28 ALSKLPIDQYP
+28 ALTKLPIDQFP

-44 YVSVMCTYPGNSG
+44 YVSVMCTYPGNTG
-57 SEIETNLTKLLE
+57 SEIETNLTKMLE
-69 NSLNSIEGLDEM
+69 NSLNSVEGLDEM

-111 ALDMIADNLPDG
+111 ALDMLSDNLPDG

-139 LMYAITADESY
+139 LMYAVTADESY
-150 PGLDKILEENVT
+150 AGLEKILEDNVT

-176 TGVPERYVYVD
+176 VGVPERYVYVD
-187 VDQNKIDA
+187 VDQTKIDA
-195 YNISLEQVAT
+195 FGISLEQVAN

-215 SGTVKMGKEQYGIR
+215 SGTVKMGREQYGLR
-229 VKSEYKESA
+229 VKSEFKESS
-238 EINNLVVTTTPAG
+238 EINNLVVTTTPQG
-251 KKVFVKDIAT
+251 KKVFVKDIAV

-272 SRINSREGCRL
+272 SKINSREGCRL

-298 DVKKLMVDIE
+298 DVKKMMVDIE

-313 DIKFEIINDS
+313 DVKFEIINDS
-323 SDNIQNSINSLTESV
+323 SDTIQNSINSLTESV
-338 MYALIFVVLVVLFF
+338 MYALIFVVMVVLFF

-375 YLLATDSSLNI
+375 YLLGADSSLNI

-439 LVTCAVFIPLT
+439 LVTCAVFVPLT
-450 MLTGIAGILFKE
+450 MLTGVAGILFKE

-492 REFLKEKLGRGEG
+492 RDVIMEKLGRGSG
-505 KHQKSLY
+505 KRHGKSLY
-512 ERTVIA
+512 ERTVLA
-518 GLDWLDDK
+518 GLNWLDLQ
-526 YSKLLGIA
+526 YSKLLAIA

-543 AIVLFFGLSLIPAIN
+543 AIVIFFLLSLIPVFMEK
-558 GDIGMDFMP
+558 IGMDFMP
-567 QSDQARLTVTFE
+567 RSDEGRMTVTFE

-589 AKVARRIEAEMMAN
+589 AKIGRRIEAEMMAN
-603 NPELRIVATTLGS
+603 NPELRIVSTTLGS

-634 SMNIRT
+634 QMYIRA
-640 TKKWERER
+640 TKKWQRER
-648 TVFHIANSIREQF
+648 TIFEIANAIRDQF
-661 ANTPEIVNYTVS
+661 DNTPEVVNYTVS
-673 TSSGGGGMSSNSID
+673 TSSGGGMSSNSID

-694 FDETNRI
+694 FDVTNRI
-701 AEELKEKLK
+701 AEELQTKLK
-710 PIEGAKD
+710 AVEGAKD
-717 VQISR
+717 VIISR

-728 LQLVFDKEKI
+728 LQLIFDKEKI
-738 AAHGLSTSQLGTIIR
+738 AALGLSTATLGSYIR

-781 RNSMDKINELT
+781 RNSLDKINELT
-792 INTPTGARVK
+792 INTPTGVMVK

-830 VTPDDISL
+830 VTPDDVSL
-838 SDLAEEVQKI
+838 TDLAESIQKI
-848 LDKIDTPPD
+848 LDKIETPSD
-857 VKIIIGGDY
+857 VKVIIGGDY
-866 KDQQESSK
+866 EEQQESSK
-874 DMAMLFLL
+874 DMSLLFLL
-882 IVILVYIVMAS
+882 IIILVYIVMAS

-918 LLITGTNLNMIGM
+918 LLITGTNLNMVGM

-987 MIPMAVSSGEGAEI
+987 MIPMALSSGEGAEI

-1016 TVITLVIVPV
+1016 TVITLIIVPV

-1033 RGERDMKEEVRK
+1033 HGERDKKDEVRK

-1052 PDDVVF
+1052 DDNAVF
-1058 DSRQQRLDEE
+1058 DSRKPIED

>member
-9 DKPVTTAL
+9 EKPVTTSL
-17 IFIGVIIIGIF
+17 IFIGVIIVGLF
-28 ALSKLPIDQYP
+28 ALAKLPIDQFP

-89 ALVTMKF
+89 AVVSMKF

-104 VVNDVRS
+104 TVNDVRS
-111 ALDMIADNLPDG
+111 ALDMISDNLPDG
-123 AGKPI
+123 CGKPI

-139 LMYAITADESY
+139 LMYAITAEESY
-150 PGLDKILEENVT
+150 SGLDKILEENVT

-176 TGVPERYVYVD
+176 MGAPERYVYVD
-187 VDQNKIDA
+187 VDQQKIDA
-195 YNISLEQVAT
+195 FGISLEQVAQ
-205 AVASNNLDVS
+205 AVQTNNIDVS
-215 SGTVKMGKEQYGIR
+215 SGTVKMGKEQYGLR
-229 VKSEYKESA
+229 VKSEFKESA
-238 EINNLVVTTTPAG
+238 EINNLVVTTTPQG
-251 KKVFVKDIAT
+251 KKVFIKDIAT

-272 SRINSREGCRL
+272 SKINSQEGCRL
-283 IIMKQT
+283 IIMKQS
-289 GGNTVQICK
+289 GANTVQICK
-298 DVKKLMVDIE
+298 DVKKLMEGIQRD
-308 KTLPP
+308 LPP
-313 DIKFEIINDS
+313 DIKFQIINDS
-323 SDNIQNSINSLTESV
+323 SETIQNSINSLFESV
-338 MYALIFVVLVVLFF
+338 GYALIFVVLVVLFF

-414 QRGSSPR
+414 QRGASPR

-450 MLTGIAGILFKE
+450 MLSGIAGILFKE

-471 CTSTTVAISLTPM
+471 CTSTTVAITLTPM

-492 REFLKEKLGRGEG
+492 RSIIMEKLGQSKVK
-505 KHQKSLY
+505 KHGKSLY
-512 ERTVIA
+512 ERTVIR
-518 GLDWLDDK
+518 GLDWLDIQ
-526 YSKLLGIA
+526 YSKLLAIA
-534 LKHKVITIS
+534 LRHKVITIS
-543 AIVLFFGLSLIPAIN
+543 AIVGFFALSLIPVAMEK
-558 GDIGMDFMP
+558 IGMDFMP
-567 QSDQARLTVTFE
+567 RSDEGRLTVTFE

-584 RIEEA
+584 RVEEA
-589 AKVARRIEAEMMAN
+589 AKIARKIEAEMAAQ
-603 NPELRIVATTLGS
+603 NPELRLISTTLGS
-616 NEDAG
+616 NDDAG
-621 ISALMSSTSNYKG
+621 ITSIMSSTSNYKG
-634 SMNIRT
+634 QMYIRA
-640 TKKWERER
+640 TKKWQRDR
-648 TVFHIANSIREQF
+648 SIFDIANTIRDQF
-661 ANTPEIVNYTVS
+661 DATPEVVNYTVS
-673 TSSGGGGMSSNSID
+673 TSSGGGMSSNSID

-694 FDETNRI
+694 FDQTNTI
-701 AEELKEKLK
+701 AANLKEALK
-710 PIEGAKD
+710 NVEGAKD
-717 VQISR
+717 VRISR
-722 EADRAE
+722 ESDRAE
-728 LQLVFDKEKI
+728 LQLVFDKEKV
-738 AAHGLSTSQLGTIIR
+738 ASLGLNTATLGTYIR
-753 NKINGYTA
+753 NKINGFTA
-761 GYLKEDGD
+761 GFLKEDGD

-781 RNSMDKINELT
+781 RNSLDKIYDLT
-792 INTPTGARVK
+792 INTPTGQRVK
-802 VKELATI
+802 VKELATV

-823 QRMNKVS
+823 QRVNTVS
-830 VTPDDISL
+830 VTPDDVSL
-838 SDLAEEVQKI
+838 SELAENIQKI
-848 LDKIDTPPD
+848 LDTFEKTEG
-857 VKIIIGGDY
+857 VKIVIGGDY
-866 KDQQESSK
+866 EEQQESSA
-874 DMAMLFLL
+874 DMTLLFGL
-882 IVILVYIVMAS
+882 IIILVYIVMAS

-918 LLITGTNLNMIGM
+918 LLITGMNLNMVGM

-987 MIPMAVSSGEGAEI
+987 MIPMALSSGEGAEV

-1008 VIGGLIVS
+1008 VIGGLLVS
-1016 TVITLVIVPV
+1016 TVITLIIVPV

-1033 RGERDMKEEVRK
+1033 HGERDKAEEVK
-1045 NFVFYDM
+1045 KSFVFYDM
-1052 PDDVVF
+1052 ADDAVF
-1058 DSRQQRLDEE
+1058 DSRKPLD

>member
-9 DKPVTTAL
+9 EKPVTTAL
-17 IFIGVIIIGIF
+17 IFVAVIIIGLF
-28 ALSKLPIDQYP
+28 ALTKLPIDQFP

-44 YVSVMCTYPGNSG
+44 YVSVMCTYPGNTG
-57 SEIETNLTKLLE
+57 SEIETNLTKMLE
-69 NSLNSIEGLDEM
+69 NSLNSVEGLDEM

-111 ALDMIADNLPDG
+111 ALDMISDNLPDG

-139 LMYAITADESY
+139 LMYAVTADESY
-150 PGLDKILEENVT
+150 AGLEKILEDNVT

-176 TGVPERYVYVD
+176 VGVPERYVYVD
-187 VDQNKIDA
+187 VDQTKIDA
-195 YNISLEQVAT
+195 FGISLEQVAN

-215 SGTVKMGKEQYGIR
+215 SGTVKMGREQYGLR
-229 VKSEYKESA
+229 VKSEFKESS
-238 EINNLVVTTTPAG
+238 EINNLVVTTTPQG
-251 KKVFVKDIAT
+251 KKVFVKDIAV

-272 SRINSREGCRL
+272 SKINSREGCRL

-298 DVKKLMVDIE
+298 DVKKMMVDIE

-313 DIKFEIINDS
+313 DVKFEIINDS

-338 MYALIFVVLVVLFF
+338 MYALIFVVMVVLFF

-375 YLLATDSSLNI
+375 YLLGADSSLNI

-439 LVTCAVFIPLT
+439 LVTCAVFVPLT
-450 MLTGIAGILFKE
+450 MLSGVAGILFKE

-492 REFLKEKLGRGEG
+492 RDVIMEKLGHGFGKKRG
-505 KHQKSLY
+505 KSLY
-512 ERTVIA
+512 ERTVLA
-518 GLDWLDDK
+518 GLNWLDLQ
-526 YSKLLGIA
+526 YSKLLEIA
-534 LKHKVITIS
+534 LRHKVITIS
-543 AIVLFFGLSLIPAIN
+543 AIVIFFVLSLIPVFMEK
-558 GDIGMDFMP
+558 IGMDFMP
-567 QSDQARLTVTFE
+567 RSDEGRMTVTFE

-589 AKVARRIEAEMMAN
+589 AKIGRRIEAEMMAN
-603 NPELRIVATTLGS
+603 NPELRIVSTTLGS

-634 SMNIRT
+634 QMYIRA
-640 TKKWERER
+640 TKKWQRER
-648 TVFHIANSIREQF
+648 TIFEIANAIRDQF
-661 ANTPEIVNYTVS
+661 DNTPEIVNYTVS
-673 TSSGGGGMSSNSID
+673 TSSGGGMSSNSID

-694 FDETNRI
+694 FDVTNRI
-701 AEELKEKLK
+701 AEELQTKLK
-710 PIEGAKD
+710 AVEGAKD
-717 VQISR
+717 VIISR

-728 LQLVFDKEKI
+728 LQLIFNKEKI
-738 AAHGLSTSQLGTIIR
+738 AALGLSTATLGSYIR

-781 RNSMDKINELT
+781 RNSLDKINELT
-792 INTPTGARVK
+792 INTPTGVMVK

-830 VTPDDISL
+830 VTPDDVSL
-838 SDLAEEVQKI
+838 TDLAESIQKI
-848 LDKIDTPPD
+848 LDKIETPSD
-857 VKIIIGGDY
+857 VKVIIGGDY
-866 KDQQESSK
+866 EEQQESSK
-874 DMAMLFLL
+874 DMSLLFLL
-882 IVILVYIVMAS
+882 IIILVYIVMAS

-918 LLITGTNLNMIGM
+918 LLITGTNLNMVGM

-987 MIPMAVSSGEGAEI
+987 MIPMALSSGEGAEI

-1016 TVITLVIVPV
+1016 TVITLIIVPV

-1033 RGERDMKEEVRK
+1033 HGERDKKDEVRK

-1052 PDDVVF
+1052 DDNAVF
-1058 DSRQQRLDEE
+1058 DSRKPLDD

>member
-9 DKPVTTAL
+9 EKPVTTAL
-17 IFIGVIIIGIF
+17 IFVAVIIIGLF
-28 ALSKLPIDQYP
+28 ALTKLPIDQFP

-44 YVSVMCTYPGNSG
+44 YVSVMCTYPGNTG
-57 SEIETNLTKLLE
+57 SEIETNLTKMLE
-69 NSLNSIEGLDEM
+69 NSLNSVEGLDEM

-111 ALDMIADNLPDG
+111 ALDMLSDNLPDG

-139 LMYAITADESY
+139 LMYAVTADESY
-150 PGLDKILEENVT
+150 AGLEKILEDNVT

-176 TGVPERYVYVD
+176 VGVPERYVYVD
-187 VDQNKIDA
+187 VDQTKIDA
-195 YNISLEQVAT
+195 FGISLEQVAN

-215 SGTVKMGKEQYGIR
+215 SGTVKMGREQYGLR
-229 VKSEYKESA
+229 VKSEFKESS
-238 EINNLVVTTTPAG
+238 EINNLVVTTTPQG
-251 KKVFVKDIAT
+251 KKVFVKDIAV

-272 SRINSREGCRL
+272 SKINSREGCRL

-298 DVKKLMVDIE
+298 DVKKMMVDIE

-313 DIKFEIINDS
+313 DVKFEIINDS
-323 SDNIQNSINSLTESV
+323 SDTIQNSINSLTESV
-338 MYALIFVVLVVLFF
+338 MYALIFVVMVVLFF

-375 YLLATDSSLNI
+375 YLLGADSSLNI

-439 LVTCAVFIPLT
+439 LVTCAVFVPLT
-450 MLTGIAGILFKE
+450 MLTGVAGILFKE

-492 REFLKEKLGRGEG
+492 RDVIMEKLGRGSG
-505 KHQKSLY
+505 KRHGKSLY
-512 ERTVIA
+512 ERTVLA
-518 GLDWLDDK
+518 GLNWLDLQ
-526 YSKLLGIA
+526 YSKLLAIA

-543 AIVLFFGLSLIPAIN
+543 AIVIFFLLSLIPVFMEK
-558 GDIGMDFMP
+558 IGMDFMP
-567 QSDQARLTVTFE
+567 RSDEGRMTVTFE

-589 AKVARRIEAEMMAN
+589 AKIGRRIEAEMMAN
-603 NPELRIVATTLGS
+603 NPELRIVSTTLGS

-634 SMNIRT
+634 QMYIRA

-648 TVFHIANSIREQF
+648 TIFEIANAIRDQF
-661 ANTPEIVNYTVS
+661 DNTPEVVNYTVS
-673 TSSGGGGMSSNSID
+673 TSSGGGMSSNSID

-694 FDETNRI
+694 FDVTNRI
-701 AEELKEKLK
+701 AEELQTKLK
-710 PIEGAKD
+710 AVEGAKD
-717 VQISR
+717 VIISR

-728 LQLVFDKEKI
+728 LQLIFDKEKI
-738 AAHGLSTSQLGTIIR
+738 AALGLSTATLGSYIR

-781 RNSMDKINELT
+781 RNSLDKINELT
-792 INTPTGARVK
+792 INTPTGTMVK

-830 VTPDDISL
+830 VTPDDVSL
-838 SDLAEEVQKI
+838 TDLAESIQKI
-848 LDKIDTPPD
+848 LDKIETPSD
-857 VKIIIGGDY
+857 VKVIIGGDY
-866 KDQQESSK
+866 EEQQESSK
-874 DMAMLFLL
+874 DMSLLFLL
-882 IVILVYIVMAS
+882 IIILVYIVMAS

-918 LLITGTNLNMIGM
+918 LLITGTNLNMVGM

-987 MIPMAVSSGEGAEI
+987 MIPMALSSGEGAEI

-1016 TVITLVIVPV
+1016 TVITLIIVPV

-1033 RGERDMKEEVRK
+1033 HGERDKKDEVRK

-1052 PDDVVF
+1052 DDNAVF
-1058 DSRQQRLDEE
+1058 DSRKPIED

>member
-9 DKPVTTAL
+9 EKPVTTSL
-17 IFIGVIIIGIF
+17 IFVAVIIIGLF

-44 YVSVMCTYPGNSG
+44 YVSVMCTYAGNTG

-111 ALDMIADNLPDG
+111 ALDMVSDNLPDG

-139 LMYAITADESY
+139 LMYAITAEESY
-150 PGLDKILEENVT
+150 AGLDKILEENVT

-176 TGVPERYVYVD
+176 SGAPERYVYVD
-187 VDQNKIDA
+187 VDQRKIDA
-195 YNISLEQVAT
+195 YGISLEQVAN
-205 AVASNNLDVS
+205 AVSMNNLDVS
-215 SGTVKMGKEQYGIR
+215 SGTVKMGKEQYGLR
-229 VKSEYKESA
+229 VKSEFKESA
-238 EINNLVVTTTPAG
+238 EINNLVVTTTAQG
-251 KKVFVKDIAT
+251 KKVFIKDIAT

-272 SRINSREGCRL
+272 SKINSSEGCRL

-298 DVKKLMVDIE
+298 DVKKMMVDIQ

-313 DIKFEIINDS
+313 DIHFEIINDS
-323 SDNIQNSINSLTESV
+323 SETIQNSINSLTESV
-338 MYALIFVVLVVLFF
+338 FYALLFVVLVVLFF

-426 ATNEVWISVIATT
+426 ATNEVWISVIAIT
-439 LVTCAVFIPLT
+439 LVTCAVFVPLT

-492 REFLKEKLGRGEG
+492 REIIMEKLGRGTG
-505 KHQKSLY
+505 KKQGKSLY
-512 ERTVIA
+512 ERTVLR
-518 GLDWLDDK
+518 GLDWLDLQ
-526 YSKLLGIA
+526 YSKLLAIA
-534 LKHKVITIS
+534 LRHKVITIL
-543 AIVLFFGLSLIPAIN
+543 AIVGFFVLSLIPVFQ
-558 GDIGMDFMP
+558 GKIGMDFMP
-567 QSDQARLTVTFE
+567 QSDEGRLVITFE

-589 AKVARRIEAEMMAN
+589 AKIARRIEAEMAAN
-603 NPELRIVATTLGS
+603 NPELKIISTTLGS
-616 NEDAG
+616 DEDAG
-621 ISALMSSTSNYKG
+621 ISSLFASTSNYKG
-634 SMNIRT
+634 QMYIRA

-648 TVFHIANSIREQF
+648 TIFQIANSIRDQF
-661 ANTPEIVNYTVS
+661 DNTPEIVNYTVS
-673 TSSGGGGMSSNSID
+673 TSGGGGMSSNSVDI
-687 VEIYGYD
+687 EIYGYD
-694 FDETNRI
+694 FDVTNRI
-701 AEELKEKLK
+701 AEEVKEKLK
-710 PIEGAKD
+710 VVEGAKD
-717 VQISR
+717 INISR

-728 LQLVFDKEKI
+728 LQLVFNKEKL
-738 AAHGLSTSQLGTIIR
+738 AEYSLNTATIGSYIR
-753 NKINGYTA
+753 NKVNGYTA

-781 RNSMDKINELT
+781 RNTMDKINELT
-792 INTPTGARVK
+792 INTPTGQMVK

-823 QRMNKVS
+823 QRVNTVS
-830 VTPDDISL
+830 VTPDNKAL
-838 SDLAEEVQKI
+838 TDLAEDIQKI
-848 LDKIDTPPD
+848 LDKIETPSD
-857 VKIIIGGDY
+857 VKIVIGGDLE
-866 KDQQESSK
+866 DQQESSR
-874 DMAMLFLL
+874 DMSMLFGL

-918 LLITGTNLNMIGM
+918 LLLTGTTLNMVGM

-948 VDYINLMRDRDYELN
+948 VDYINLMRDRNLELN
-963 EAIVLSGRSR
+963 QAIVVSGRSR

-1033 RGERDMKEEVRK
+1033 HGERDKAEAVK
-1045 NFVFYDM
+1045 QSFVFYDM
-1052 PDDVVF
+1052 PDDAVF
-1058 DSRQQRLDEE
+1058 DSRKPLD

>member
-1 MSIYKTAI
+1 M
-9 DKPVTTAL
+9 
-17 IFIGVIIIGIF
+17 
-28 ALSKLPIDQYP
+28 
-39 EMEPP
+39 
-44 YVSVMCTYPGNSG
+44 
-57 SEIETNLTKLLE
+57 
-69 NSLNSIEGLDEM
+69 
-81 TSTSKDNI
+81 
-89 ALVTMKF
+89 
-96 QWGQNMDE
+96 
-104 VVNDVRS
+104 
-111 ALDMIADNLPDG
+111 
-123 AGKPI
+123 
-128 VFKFN
+128 
-133 TSMMPI
+133 
-139 LMYAITADESY
+139 
-150 PGLDKILEENVT
+150 
-162 NVLNRVDGIGNLSV
+162 
-176 TGVPERYVYVD
+176 
-187 VDQNKIDA
+187 
-195 YNISLEQVAT
+195 
-205 AVASNNLDVS
+205 
-215 SGTVKMGKEQYGIR
+215 
-229 VKSEYKESA
+229 
-238 EINNLVVTTTPAG
+238 
-251 KKVFVKDIAT
+251 
-261 VRDTIKDLFLD
+261 
-272 SRINSREGCRL
+272 
-283 IIMKQT
+283 
-289 GGNTVQICK
+289 
-298 DVKKLMVDIE
+298 
-308 KTLPP
+308 
-313 DIKFEIINDS
+313 
-323 SDNIQNSINSLTESV
+323 
-338 MYALIFVVLVVLFF
+338 
-352 LGQWRATLIIA
+352 
-363 ICIPISLIVSFI
+363 SFI
-375 YLLATDSSLNI
+375 YLLGADSSLNI

-439 LVTCAVFIPLT
+439 LVTCAVFVPLT
-450 MLTGIAGILFKE
+450 MLTGVAGILFKE

-492 REFLKEKLGRGEG
+492 RDVIMEKLGRGTG
-505 KHQKSLY
+505 RRHGKSLY
-512 ERTVIA
+512 ERTVLA
-518 GLDWLDDK
+518 GLNWLDLQ
-526 YSKLLGIA
+526 YSKLLAIA

-543 AIVLFFGLSLIPAIN
+543 AIVIFFLLSLIPVFMEK
-558 GDIGMDFMP
+558 IGMDFMP
-567 QSDQARLTVTFE
+567 RSDEGRMTVTFE

-589 AKVARRIEAEMMAN
+589 AKIGRRIEAEMMAN
-603 NPELRIVATTLGS
+603 NPELRIVSTTLGS

-634 SMNIRT
+634 QMYIRA
-640 TKKWERER
+640 TKKWQRER
-648 TVFHIANSIREQF
+648 TIFEIANAIRDQF
-661 ANTPEIVNYTVS
+661 DNTPEIVNYTVS
-673 TSSGGGGMSSNSID
+673 TSSGGGMSSNSID

-694 FDETNRI
+694 FDVTNRI
-701 AEELKEKLK
+701 AEELQTKLK
-710 PIEGAKD
+710 AVEGAKD
-717 VQISR
+717 VIISR

-728 LQLVFDKEKI
+728 LQLIFDKEKI
-738 AAHGLSTSQLGTIIR
+738 AALGLSTATLGSYIR

-781 RNSMDKINELT
+781 RNSLDKINELT
-792 INTPTGARVK
+792 INTPTGVMVK

-830 VTPDDISL
+830 VTPDDVSL
-838 SDLAEEVQKI
+838 TDLAESIQKI
-848 LDKIDTPPD
+848 LDKIETPSD
-857 VKIIIGGDY
+857 VKVIIGGDY
-866 KDQQESSK
+866 EEQQESSK
-874 DMAMLFLL
+874 DMSLLFLL
-882 IVILVYIVMAS
+882 IIILVYIVMAS

-918 LLITGTNLNMIGM
+918 LLITGTNLNMVGM

-987 MIPMAVSSGEGAEI
+987 MIPMALSSGEGAEI

-1016 TVITLVIVPV
+1016 TVITLIIVPV

-1033 RGERDMKEEVRK
+1033 HGERDKKDEVRK

-1052 PDDVVF
+1052 DDNAVF
-1058 DSRQQRLDEE
+1058 DSRKPIED

>member
-9 DKPVTTAL
+9 EKPVTTSL
-17 IFIGVIIIGIF
+17 IFIGVIIVGLF
-28 ALSKLPIDQYP
+28 ALAKLPIDQFP

-89 ALVTMKF
+89 AVVSMKF

-104 VVNDVRS
+104 TVNDVRS
-111 ALDMIADNLPDG
+111 ALDMISDNLPDG
-123 AGKPI
+123 CGKPI

-139 LMYAITADESY
+139 LMYAITAEESY
-150 PGLDKILEENVT
+150 SGLDKILEENVT

-176 TGVPERYVYVD
+176 MGAPERYVYVD
-187 VDQNKIDA
+187 VDQQKIDA
-195 YNISLEQVAT
+195 FGISLEQVAQ
-205 AVASNNLDVS
+205 AVQTNNIDVS
-215 SGTVKMGKEQYGIR
+215 SGTVKMGKEQYGLR
-229 VKSEYKESA
+229 VKSEFKESA
-238 EINNLVVTTTPAG
+238 EINNLVVTTTPQG
-251 KKVFVKDIAT
+251 KKVFIKDIAT

-272 SRINSREGCRL
+272 SKINSQEGCRL
-283 IIMKQT
+283 IIMKQS
-289 GGNTVQICK
+289 GANTVQICK
-298 DVKKLMVDIE
+298 DVKKLMEGIQRD
-308 KTLPP
+308 LPP
-313 DIKFEIINDS
+313 DIKFQIINDS
-323 SDNIQNSINSLTESV
+323 SETIQNSINSLFESV
-338 MYALIFVVLVVLFF
+338 GYALIFVVLVVLFF

-414 QRGSSPR
+414 QRGASPR

-450 MLTGIAGILFKE
+450 MLSGIAGILFKE

-471 CTSTTVAISLTPM
+471 CTSTTVAITLTPM

-492 REFLKEKLGRGEG
+492 RSIIMEKLGQSKVK
-505 KHQKSLY
+505 KHGKSLY
-512 ERTVIA
+512 ERTVIR
-518 GLDWLDDK
+518 GLDWLDLQ
-526 YSKLLGIA
+526 YSKLLAIA
-534 LKHKVITIS
+534 LRHKVITIS
-543 AIVLFFGLSLIPAIN
+543 AIVIFFVLSLIPVAMEK
-558 GDIGMDFMP
+558 IGMDFMP
-567 QSDQARLTVTFE
+567 RSDEGRLTVTFE

-584 RIEEA
+584 RVEEA
-589 AKVARRIEAEMMAN
+589 AKIARKIEAEMAAQ
-603 NPELRIVATTLGS
+603 NPELKLISTTLGS
-616 NEDAG
+616 DDDAG
-621 ISALMSSTSNYKG
+621 ITSIMSSTSNYKG
-634 SMNIRT
+634 QMYIRA

-648 TVFHIANSIREQF
+648 SIFDIANTIRDQF
-661 ANTPEIVNYTVS
+661 DATPEVVNYTVS
-673 TSSGGGGMSSNSID
+673 TSSGGGMSSNSID

-694 FDETNRI
+694 FDQTNTI
-701 AEELKEKLK
+701 AANLKEALK
-710 PIEGAKD
+710 NVEGAKD
-717 VQISR
+717 VRISR
-722 EADRAE
+722 ESDRAE
-728 LQLVFDKEKI
+728 LQLVFDKEKV
-738 AAHGLSTSQLGTIIR
+738 ASLGLNTATLGTYIR
-753 NKINGYTA
+753 NKINGFTA
-761 GYLKEDGD
+761 GFLKEDGD

-781 RNSMDKINELT
+781 RNSLDKIYDLT
-792 INTPTGARVK
+792 INTPTGQRVK
-802 VKELATI
+802 VKELATV

-823 QRMNKVS
+823 QRVNTVS
-830 VTPDDISL
+830 VTPDDVSL
-838 SDLAEEVQKI
+838 SELAENIQKI
-848 LDKIDTPPD
+848 LDTFEKTEG
-857 VKIIIGGDY
+857 VKIVIGGDY
-866 KDQQESSK
+866 EEQQESSA
-874 DMAMLFLL
+874 DMTLLFGL
-882 IVILVYIVMAS
+882 IIILVYIVMAS

-918 LLITGTNLNMIGM
+918 LLITGMNLNMVGM

-987 MIPMAVSSGEGAEI
+987 MIPMALSSGEGAEV

-1008 VIGGLIVS
+1008 VIGGLLVS
-1016 TVITLVIVPV
+1016 TVITLIIVPV

-1033 RGERDMKEEVRK
+1033 HGERDKAEEVK
-1045 NFVFYDM
+1045 KSFVFYDM
-1052 PDDVVF
+1052 ADDAVF
-1058 DSRQQRLDEE
+1058 DSRKPLE

>member
-9 DKPVTTAL
+9 EKPVTTSL
-17 IFIGVIIIGIF
+17 IFIGVIIVGLF
-28 ALSKLPIDQYP
+28 ALAKLPIDQFP

-89 ALVTMKF
+89 AVVSMKF

-104 VVNDVRS
+104 TVNDVRS
-111 ALDMIADNLPDG
+111 ALDMISDNLPDG
-123 AGKPI
+123 CGKPI

-139 LMYAITADESY
+139 LMYAITAEESY
-150 PGLDKILEENVT
+150 SGLDKILEENVT

-176 TGVPERYVYVD
+176 MGAPERYVYVD
-187 VDQNKIDA
+187 VDQQKIDA
-195 YNISLEQVAT
+195 FGISLEQVAQ
-205 AVASNNLDVS
+205 AVQTNNIDVS
-215 SGTVKMGKEQYGIR
+215 SGTVKMGKEQYGLR
-229 VKSEYKESA
+229 VKSEFKESA
-238 EINNLVVTTTPAG
+238 EINNLVVTTTPQG
-251 KKVFVKDIAT
+251 KKVFIKDIAT

-272 SRINSREGCRL
+272 SKINSQEGCRL
-283 IIMKQT
+283 IIMKQS
-289 GGNTVQICK
+289 GANTVQICK
-298 DVKKLMVDIE
+298 DVKKLMEGIQRD
-308 KTLPP
+308 LPP
-313 DIKFEIINDS
+313 DIKFQIINDS
-323 SDNIQNSINSLTESV
+323 SETIQNSINSLFESV
-338 MYALIFVVLVVLFF
+338 GYALIFVVLVVLFF

-414 QRGSSPR
+414 QRGASPR

-450 MLTGIAGILFKE
+450 MLSGIAGILFKE

-471 CTSTTVAISLTPM
+471 CTSTTVAITLTPM

-492 REFLKEKLGRGEG
+492 RSIIMEKLGQSKVK
-505 KHQKSLY
+505 KHGKSLY
-512 ERTVIA
+512 ERTVIR
-518 GLDWLDDK
+518 GLDWLDIQ
-526 YSKLLGIA
+526 YSKLLAIA
-534 LKHKVITIS
+534 LRHKVITIS
-543 AIVLFFGLSLIPAIN
+543 AIVGFFALSLIPVAMEK
-558 GDIGMDFMP
+558 IGMDFMP
-567 QSDQARLTVTFE
+567 RSDEGRLTVTFE

-584 RIEEA
+584 RVEEA
-589 AKVARRIEAEMMAN
+589 AKIARKIEAEMAAQ
-603 NPELRIVATTLGS
+603 NPELRLISTTLGS
-616 NEDAG
+616 NDDAG
-621 ISALMSSTSNYKG
+621 ITSIMSSTSNYKG
-634 SMNIRT
+634 QMYIRA

-648 TVFHIANSIREQF
+648 SIFDIANTIRDQF
-661 ANTPEIVNYTVS
+661 DATPEVVNYTVS
-673 TSSGGGGMSSNSID
+673 TSSGGGMSSNSID

-694 FDETNRI
+694 FDQTNTI
-701 AEELKEKLK
+701 AANLKEALK
-710 PIEGAKD
+710 NVEGAKD
-717 VQISR
+717 VRISR
-722 EADRAE
+722 ESDRAE
-728 LQLVFDKEKI
+728 LQLVFDKEKV
-738 AAHGLSTSQLGTIIR
+738 ASLGLNTATLGTYIR
-753 NKINGYTA
+753 NKINGFTA
-761 GYLKEDGD
+761 GFLKEDGD

-781 RNSMDKINELT
+781 RNSLDKIYDLT
-792 INTPTGARVK
+792 INTPTGQRVK
-802 VKELATI
+802 VKELATV

-823 QRMNKVS
+823 QRVNTVS
-830 VTPDDISL
+830 VTPDDVSL
-838 SDLAEEVQKI
+838 SELAENIQKI
-848 LDKIDTPPD
+848 LDTFEKTEG
-857 VKIIIGGDY
+857 VKIVIGGDY
-866 KDQQESSK
+866 EEQQESSA
-874 DMAMLFLL
+874 DMTLLFGL
-882 IVILVYIVMAS
+882 IIILVYIVMAS

-918 LLITGTNLNMIGM
+918 LLITGMNLNMVGM

-987 MIPMAVSSGEGAEI
+987 MIPMALSSGEGAEV

-1008 VIGGLIVS
+1008 VIGGLLVS
-1016 TVITLVIVPV
+1016 TVITLIIVPV

-1033 RGERDMKEEVRK
+1033 HGERDKAEEVK
-1045 NFVFYDM
+1045 KSFVFYDM
-1052 PDDVVF
+1052 ADDAVF
-1058 DSRQQRLDEE
+1058 DSRKPLE

>member
-9 DKPVTTAL
+9 EKPVTTSL
-17 IFIGVIIIGIF
+17 IFIGVIIVGLF
-28 ALSKLPIDQYP
+28 ALAKLPIDQFP

-89 ALVTMKF
+89 AVVSMKF

-104 VVNDVRS
+104 TVNDVRS
-111 ALDMIADNLPDG
+111 ALDMISDNLPDG
-123 AGKPI
+123 CGKPI

-139 LMYAITADESY
+139 LMYAITAEESY
-150 PGLDKILEENVT
+150 SGLDKILEENVT

-176 TGVPERYVYVD
+176 MGAPERYVYVD
-187 VDQNKIDA
+187 VDQQKIDA
-195 YNISLEQVAT
+195 FGISLEQVAQ
-205 AVASNNLDVS
+205 AVQTNNIDVS
-215 SGTVKMGKEQYGIR
+215 SGTVKMGKEQYGLR
-229 VKSEYKESA
+229 VKSEFKESA
-238 EINNLVVTTTPAG
+238 EINNLVVTTTPQG
-251 KKVFVKDIAT
+251 KKVFIKDIAT

-272 SRINSREGCRL
+272 SKINSQEGCRL
-283 IIMKQT
+283 IIMKQS
-289 GGNTVQICK
+289 GANTVQICK
-298 DVKKLMVDIE
+298 DVKKLMEGIQRD
-308 KTLPP
+308 LPP
-313 DIKFEIINDS
+313 DIKFQIINDS
-323 SDNIQNSINSLTESV
+323 SETIQNSINSLFESV
-338 MYALIFVVLVVLFF
+338 GYALIFVVLVVLFF

-414 QRGSSPR
+414 QRGASPR

-450 MLTGIAGILFKE
+450 MLSGIAGILFKE

-471 CTSTTVAISLTPM
+471 CTSTTVAITLTPM

-492 REFLKEKLGRGEG
+492 RSIIMEKLGQSKVK
-505 KHQKSLY
+505 KHGKSLY
-512 ERTVIA
+512 ERTVIR
-518 GLDWLDDK
+518 GLDWLDIQ
-526 YSKLLGIA
+526 YSKLLAIA
-534 LKHKVITIS
+534 LRHKVITIS
-543 AIVLFFGLSLIPAIN
+543 AIVGFFALSLIPVAMEK
-558 GDIGMDFMP
+558 IGMDFMP
-567 QSDQARLTVTFE
+567 RSDEGRLTVTFE

-584 RIEEA
+584 RVEEA
-589 AKVARRIEAEMMAN
+589 AKIARKIEAEMAAQ
-603 NPELRIVATTLGS
+603 NPELRLISTTLGS
-616 NEDAG
+616 NDDAG
-621 ISALMSSTSNYKG
+621 ITSIMSSTSNYKG
-634 SMNIRT
+634 QMYIRA

-648 TVFHIANSIREQF
+648 SIFDIANTIRDQF
-661 ANTPEIVNYTVS
+661 DSTPEVVNYTVS
-673 TSSGGGGMSSNSID
+673 TSSGGGMSSNSID

-694 FDETNRI
+694 FDQTNTI
-701 AEELKEKLK
+701 AANLKEALK
-710 PIEGAKD
+710 NVEGAKD
-717 VQISR
+717 VRISR
-722 EADRAE
+722 ESDRAE
-728 LQLVFDKEKI
+728 LQLVFDKEKV
-738 AAHGLSTSQLGTIIR
+738 ASLGLNTATLGTYIR
-753 NKINGYTA
+753 NKINGFTA
-761 GYLKEDGD
+761 GFLKEDGD

-781 RNSMDKINELT
+781 RNSLDKIYDLT
-792 INTPTGARVK
+792 INTPTGQRVK
-802 VKELATI
+802 VKELATV

-823 QRMNKVS
+823 QRVNTVS
-830 VTPDDISL
+830 VTPDDVSL
-838 SDLAEEVQKI
+838 SELAENIQKI
-848 LDKIDTPPD
+848 LDTFEKTEG
-857 VKIIIGGDY
+857 VKIVIGGDY
-866 KDQQESSK
+866 EEQQESSA
-874 DMAMLFLL
+874 DMTLLFGL
-882 IVILVYIVMAS
+882 IIILVYIVMAS

-918 LLITGTNLNMIGM
+918 LLITGMNLNMVGM

-987 MIPMAVSSGEGAEI
+987 MIPMALSSGEGAEV

-1008 VIGGLIVS
+1008 VIGGLLVS
-1016 TVITLVIVPV
+1016 TVITLIIVPV

-1033 RGERDMKEEVRK
+1033 HGERDKAEEVK
-1045 NFVFYDM
+1045 KSFVFYDM
-1052 PDDVVF
+1052 ADDAVF
-1058 DSRQQRLDEE
+1058 DSRKPLD

>member
-1 MSIYKTAI
+1 MSIYKSAI
-9 DKPVTTAL
+9 EKPITTSL
-17 IFIGVIIIGIF
+17 IFIGVIIVGLF
-28 ALSKLPIDQYP
+28 ALAKLPIDQFP

-89 ALVTMKF
+89 AVVSMKF

-104 VVNDVRS
+104 TVNDVRS
-111 ALDMIADNLPDG
+111 ALDMISDNLPDG
-123 AGKPI
+123 CGKPI

-139 LMYAITADESY
+139 LMYAITAEESY
-150 PGLDKILEENVT
+150 SGLDKILEENVT

-176 TGVPERYVYVD
+176 MGAPERYVYVD
-187 VDQNKIDA
+187 VDQQKIDA
-195 YNISLEQVAT
+195 FGISLEQVAQ
-205 AVASNNLDVS
+205 AVQTNNIDVS
-215 SGTVKMGKEQYGIR
+215 SGTVKMGKEQYGLR
-229 VKSEYKESA
+229 VKSEFKESA
-238 EINNLVVTTTPAG
+238 EINNLVVTTTPQG
-251 KKVFVKDIAT
+251 KKVFIKDIAT

-272 SRINSREGCRL
+272 SKINSQEGCRL
-283 IIMKQT
+283 IIMKQS
-289 GGNTVQICK
+289 GANTVQICK
-298 DVKKLMVDIE
+298 DVKKLMEGIQRD
-308 KTLPP
+308 LPP
-313 DIKFEIINDS
+313 DIKFQIINDS
-323 SDNIQNSINSLTESV
+323 SETIQNSINSLFESV
-338 MYALIFVVLVVLFF
+338 GYALIFVVLVVLFF

-414 QRGSSPR
+414 QRGASPR

-450 MLTGIAGILFKE
+450 MLSGIAGILFKE

-471 CTSTTVAISLTPM
+471 CTSTTVAITLTPM

-492 REFLKEKLGRGEG
+492 RSIIMEKLGQSKVK
-505 KHQKSLY
+505 KHGKSLY
-512 ERTVIA
+512 ERTVIR
-518 GLDWLDDK
+518 GLDWLDIQ
-526 YSKLLGIA
+526 YSKLLAIA
-534 LKHKVITIS
+534 LRHKVITIS
-543 AIVLFFGLSLIPAIN
+543 AIVIFFALSLIPVAMEK
-558 GDIGMDFMP
+558 IGMDFMP
-567 QSDQARLTVTFE
+567 RSDEGRLTVTFE

-584 RIEEA
+584 RVEEA
-589 AKVARRIEAEMMAN
+589 AKIARKIEAEMAAQ
-603 NPELRIVATTLGS
+603 NPELRLISTTLGS
-616 NEDAG
+616 NDDAG
-621 ISALMSSTSNYKG
+621 ITSIMSSTSNYKG
-634 SMNIRT
+634 QMYIRA

-648 TVFHIANSIREQF
+648 SIFDIANTIRDQF
-661 ANTPEIVNYTVS
+661 DATPEVVNYTVS
-673 TSSGGGGMSSNSID
+673 TSSGGGMSSNSID

-694 FDETNRI
+694 FDQTNTI
-701 AEELKEKLK
+701 AANLKEALK
-710 PIEGAKD
+710 NVEGAKD
-717 VQISR
+717 VRISR
-722 EADRAE
+722 ESDRAE
-728 LQLVFDKEKI
+728 LQLVFDKEKV
-738 AAHGLSTSQLGTIIR
+738 ASLGLNTATLGTYIR
-753 NKINGYTA
+753 NKINGFTA
-761 GYLKEDGD
+761 GFLKEDGD

-781 RNSMDKINELT
+781 RNSLDKIYDLT
-792 INTPTGARVK
+792 INTPTGQRVK
-802 VKELATI
+802 VKELATV

-823 QRMNKVS
+823 QRVNTVS
-830 VTPDDISL
+830 VTPDDVSL
-838 SDLAEEVQKI
+838 SELAENIQKI
-848 LDKIDTPPD
+848 LDTFEKTEG
-857 VKIIIGGDY
+857 VKIVIGGDY
-866 KDQQESSK
+866 EEQQESSA
-874 DMAMLFLL
+874 DMTLLFGL
-882 IVILVYIVMAS
+882 IIILVYIVMAS

-918 LLITGTNLNMIGM
+918 LLITGMNLNMVGM

-987 MIPMAVSSGEGAEI
+987 MIPMALSSGEGAEV

-1008 VIGGLIVS
+1008 VIGGLLVS
-1016 TVITLVIVPV
+1016 TVITLIIVPV

-1033 RGERDMKEEVRK
+1033 HGERDKAEEVK
-1045 NFVFYDM
+1045 KSFVFYDM
-1052 PDDVVF
+1052 ADDAVF
-1058 DSRQQRLDEE
+1058 DSRKPLE

>member
-9 DKPVTTAL
+9 EKPVTTSL
-17 IFIGVIIIGIF
+17 IFVAVIIIGLF

-44 YVSVMCTYPGNSG
+44 YVSVMCTYAGNTG

-111 ALDMIADNLPDG
+111 ALDMVSDNLPDG

-139 LMYAITADESY
+139 LMYAITAEESY
-150 PGLDKILEENVT
+150 AGLDKILEENVT

-176 TGVPERYVYVD
+176 SGAPERYVYVD
-187 VDQNKIDA
+187 VDQRKIDA
-195 YNISLEQVAT
+195 YGISLEQVAN
-205 AVASNNLDVS
+205 AVSMNNLDVS
-215 SGTVKMGKEQYGIR
+215 SGTVKMGKEQYGLR
-229 VKSEYKESA
+229 VKSEFKESA
-238 EINNLVVTTTPAG
+238 EINNLVVTTTAQG
-251 KKVFVKDIAT
+251 KKVFIKDIAT

-272 SRINSREGCRL
+272 SKINSSEGCRL

-298 DVKKLMVDIE
+298 DVKKMMVDIQ

-313 DIKFEIINDS
+313 DIHFEIINDS
-323 SDNIQNSINSLTESV
+323 SETIQNSINSLTESV
-338 MYALIFVVLVVLFF
+338 FYALLFVVLVVLFF

-439 LVTCAVFIPLT
+439 LVTCAVFVPLT

-492 REFLKEKLGRGEG
+492 REIIMEKLGRGTG
-505 KHQKSLY
+505 KKQGKSLY
-512 ERTVIA
+512 ERTVLR
-518 GLDWLDDK
+518 GLDWLDLQ
-526 YSKLLGIA
+526 YSKLLAIA
-534 LKHKVITIS
+534 LRHKVITIL
-543 AIVLFFGLSLIPAIN
+543 AIVGFFVLSLIPVFQ
-558 GDIGMDFMP
+558 GKIGMDFMP
-567 QSDQARLTVTFE
+567 QSDEGRLVITFE

-589 AKVARRIEAEMMAN
+589 AKIARRIEAEMAAN
-603 NPELRIVATTLGS
+603 NPELKIISTTLGS
-616 NEDAG
+616 DEDAG
-621 ISALMSSTSNYKG
+621 ISSLFASTSNYKG
-634 SMNIRT
+634 QMYIRA

-648 TVFHIANSIREQF
+648 TIFQIANSIRDQF
-661 ANTPEIVNYTVS
+661 DNTPEIVNYTVS
-673 TSSGGGGMSSNSID
+673 TSGGGGMSSNSVDI
-687 VEIYGYD
+687 EIYGYD
-694 FDETNRI
+694 FDVTNRI
-701 AEELKEKLK
+701 AEEVKEKLK
-710 PIEGAKD
+710 VVEGAKD
-717 VQISR
+717 INISR

-728 LQLVFDKEKI
+728 LQLVFNKEKL
-738 AAHGLSTSQLGTIIR
+738 AEYSLNTATIGSYIR
-753 NKINGYTA
+753 NKVNGYTA

-781 RNSMDKINELT
+781 RNTMDKINELT
-792 INTPTGARVK
+792 INTPTGQMVK

-823 QRMNKVS
+823 QRVNTVS
-830 VTPDDISL
+830 VTPDNKAL
-838 SDLAEEVQKI
+838 TDLAEDIQKI
-848 LDKIDTPPD
+848 LDKIETPSD
-857 VKIIIGGDY
+857 VKIVIGGDLE
-866 KDQQESSK
+866 DQQESSR
-874 DMAMLFLL
+874 DMSMLFGL

-918 LLITGTNLNMIGM
+918 LLLTGTTLNMVGM

-948 VDYINLMRDRDYELN
+948 VDYINLMRDRNLELN
-963 EAIVLSGRSR
+963 QAIVVSGRSR

-1033 RGERDMKEEVRK
+1033 HGERDKAEAVK
-1045 NFVFYDM
+1045 QSFVFYDM
-1052 PDDVVF
+1052 PDDAVF
-1058 DSRQQRLDEE
+1058 DSRKPLD

>member
-9 DKPVTTAL
+9 EKPVTTSL
-17 IFIGVIIIGIF
+17 IFIGVIIVGLF
-28 ALSKLPIDQYP
+28 ALAKLPIDQFP

-89 ALVTMKF
+89 AVVSMKF

-104 VVNDVRS
+104 TVNDVRS
-111 ALDMIADNLPDG
+111 ALDMISDNLPDG
-123 AGKPI
+123 CGKPI

-139 LMYAITADESY
+139 LMYAITAEESY
-150 PGLDKILEENVT
+150 SGLDKILEENVT

-176 TGVPERYVYVD
+176 MGAPERYVYVD
-187 VDQNKIDA
+187 VDQQKIDA
-195 YNISLEQVAT
+195 FGISLEQVAQ
-205 AVASNNLDVS
+205 AVQTNNIDVS
-215 SGTVKMGKEQYGIR
+215 SGTVKMGKEQYGLR
-229 VKSEYKESA
+229 VKSEFKESA
-238 EINNLVVTTTPAG
+238 EINNLVVTTTPQG
-251 KKVFVKDIAT
+251 KKVFIKDIAT

-272 SRINSREGCRL
+272 SKINSQEGCRL
-283 IIMKQT
+283 IIMKQS
-289 GGNTVQICK
+289 GANTVQICK
-298 DVKKLMVDIE
+298 DVKKLMEGIQRD
-308 KTLPP
+308 LPP
-313 DIKFEIINDS
+313 DIKFQIINDS
-323 SDNIQNSINSLTESV
+323 SETIQNSINSLFESV
-338 MYALIFVVLVVLFF
+338 GYALIFVVLVVLFF

-414 QRGSSPR
+414 QRGASPR

-450 MLTGIAGILFKE
+450 MLSGIAGILFKE

-471 CTSTTVAISLTPM
+471 CTSTTVAITLTPM

-492 REFLKEKLGRGEG
+492 RSIIMEKLGQSKVK
-505 KHQKSLY
+505 KHGKSLY
-512 ERTVIA
+512 ERTVIR
-518 GLDWLDDK
+518 GLDWLDIQ
-526 YSKLLGIA
+526 YSKLLAIA
-534 LKHKVITIS
+534 LRHKVITIS
-543 AIVLFFGLSLIPAIN
+543 AIVGFFALSLIPVAMEK
-558 GDIGMDFMP
+558 IGMDFMP
-567 QSDQARLTVTFE
+567 RSDEGRMTVTFE

-584 RIEEA
+584 RVEEA
-589 AKVARRIEAEMMAN
+589 AKIARKIEAEMAAQ
-603 NPELRIVATTLGS
+603 NPELRLISTTLGS
-616 NEDAG
+616 NDDAG
-621 ISALMSSTSNYKG
+621 ITSIMSSTSNYKG
-634 SMNIRT
+634 QMYIRA

-648 TVFHIANSIREQF
+648 SIFDIANTIRDQF
-661 ANTPEIVNYTVS
+661 DATPEVVNYTVS
-673 TSSGGGGMSSNSID
+673 TSSGGGMSSNSID

-694 FDETNRI
+694 FDQTNTI
-701 AEELKEKLK
+701 AANLKEALK
-710 PIEGAKD
+710 NVEGAKD
-717 VQISR
+717 VRISR
-722 EADRAE
+722 ESDRAE
-728 LQLVFDKEKI
+728 LQLVFDKEKV
-738 AAHGLSTSQLGTIIR
+738 ASLGLNTATLGTYIR
-753 NKINGYTA
+753 NKINGFTA
-761 GYLKEDGD
+761 GFLKEDGD

-781 RNSMDKINELT
+781 RNSLDKIYDLT
-792 INTPTGARVK
+792 INTPTGQRVK
-802 VKELATI
+802 VKELATV

-823 QRMNKVS
+823 QRVNTVS
-830 VTPDDISL
+830 VTPDDVSL
-838 SDLAEEVQKI
+838 SELAENIQKI
-848 LDKIDTPPD
+848 LDTFEKTEG
-857 VKIIIGGDY
+857 VKIVIGGDY
-866 KDQQESSK
+866 EEQQESSA
-874 DMAMLFLL
+874 DMTLLFGL
-882 IVILVYIVMAS
+882 IIILVYIVMAS

-918 LLITGTNLNMIGM
+918 LLITGMNLNMVGM

-987 MIPMAVSSGEGAEI
+987 MIPMALSSGEGAEV

-1008 VIGGLIVS
+1008 VIGGLLVS
-1016 TVITLVIVPV
+1016 TVITLIIVPV

-1033 RGERDMKEEVRK
+1033 HGERDKAEEVK
-1045 NFVFYDM
+1045 KSFVFYDM
-1052 PDDVVF
+1052 ADDAVF
-1058 DSRQQRLDEE
+1058 DSRKPLE

>member
-9 DKPVTTAL
+9 EKPVTTSL
-17 IFIGVIIIGIF
+17 IFIGVIIVGLF
-28 ALSKLPIDQYP
+28 ALAKLPIDQFP

-81 TSTSKDNI
+81 TSTSKDNV
-89 ALVTMKF
+89 AEVSMKF

-104 VVNDVRS
+104 TVNDVRS
-111 ALDMIADNLPDG
+111 ALDMISDNLPDG
-123 AGKPI
+123 CGKPI

-139 LMYAITADESY
+139 LMYAITAEESY
-150 PGLDKILEENVT
+150 SGLDKILEENVT

-176 TGVPERYVYVD
+176 MGAPERYVYVD
-187 VDQNKIDA
+187 VDQQKIDA
-195 YNISLEQVAT
+195 YGISLEQVAQ
-205 AVASNNLDVS
+205 AVQTNNIDVS
-215 SGTVKMGKEQYGIR
+215 SGTVKMGKEQYGLR
-229 VKSEYKESA
+229 VKSEFKESA
-238 EINNLVVTTTPAG
+238 EINNLVVTTTPQG
-251 KKVFVKDIAT
+251 KKVFIKDIAT

-272 SRINSREGCRL
+272 SKVNSQEGCRL
-283 IIMKQT
+283 IIMKQS
-289 GGNTVQICK
+289 GANTVQICK
-298 DVKKLMVDIE
+298 DVKKLMEGIQKD
-308 KTLPP
+308 LPP
-313 DIKFEIINDS
+313 DIKFQIINDS
-323 SDNIQNSINSLTESV
+323 SETIQNSINSLFESV
-338 MYALIFVVLVVLFF
+338 GYALIFVVLVVLFF

-414 QRGSSPR
+414 QRGASPR

-450 MLTGIAGILFKE
+450 MLSGIAGILFKE

-471 CTSTTVAISLTPM
+471 CTSTTVAITLTPM

-492 REFLKEKLGRGEG
+492 RSVIMEKLGQSKVK
-505 KHQKSLY
+505 KHGKSLY
-512 ERTVIA
+512 ERTVIR
-518 GLDWLDDK
+518 GLDWLDLQ
-526 YSKLLGIA
+526 YSKLLAIA
-534 LKHKVITIS
+534 LRHKVITIS
-543 AIVLFFGLSLIPAIN
+543 AIVGFFAISLIPV
-558 GDIGMDFMP
+558 GMEKIGMDFMP
-567 QSDQARLTVTFE
+567 RSDEGRMTITFE

-584 RIEEA
+584 RVEEA
-589 AKVARRIEAEMMAN
+589 ARIARKIEAEMAAQ
-603 NPELRIVATTLGS
+603 NPELQLISTTLGS
-616 NEDAG
+616 DDDAG
-621 ISALMSSTSNYKG
+621 ISSIMSSTSNYKG
-634 SMNIRT
+634 QMYIRAS
-640 TKKWERER
+640 KKWERER
-648 TVFHIANSIREQF
+648 SIFDIANTIRDQF
-661 ANTPEIVNYTVS
+661 DATPEVVNYTVS
-673 TSSGGGGMSSNSID
+673 TSSGGGMSSNSID

-694 FDETNRI
+694 FDETNTI
-701 AEELKEKLK
+701 AANLKEALK
-710 PIEGAKD
+710 NVEGAKD
-717 VQISR
+717 VRISR
-722 EADRAE
+722 ESDRAE
-728 LQLVFDKEKI
+728 LQLVFDKEKV
-738 AAHGLSTSQLGTIIR
+738 ASHGLNTATLGTYIR

-761 GYLKEDGD
+761 GFLKEDGD

-781 RNSMDKINELT
+781 RNSLDKIYDLT
-792 INTPTGARVK
+792 INTPTGERVK
-802 VKELATI
+802 VKELATV

-823 QRMNKVS
+823 QRINTVS
-830 VTPDDISL
+830 VTPDDVSL
-838 SDLAEEVQKI
+838 SELAENIQKI
-848 LDKIDTPPD
+848 LDTFEKTEG
-857 VKIIIGGDY
+857 VKIVIGGDY
-866 KDQQESSK
+866 EEQQESSA
-874 DMAMLFLL
+874 DMTLLFGL
-882 IVILVYIVMAS
+882 IIILVYIVMAS

-918 LLITGTNLNMIGM
+918 LLITGMNLNMVGM

-948 VDYINLMRDRDYELN
+948 VDYINLMRDRNYELN
-963 EAIVLSGRSR
+963 EAIALSGRSR

-987 MIPMAVSSGEGAEI
+987 MIPMALSSGEGAEV

-1016 TVITLVIVPV
+1016 TVITLIIVPV

-1033 RGERDMKEEVRK
+1033 HGERDKAEEVK
-1045 NFVFYDM
+1045 KSFVFYDM
-1052 PDDVVF
+1052 ADDAVF
-1058 DSRQQRLDEE
+1058 DSRKPLD